1 MDVRMPDGT
10 IITNVPEDITQDELL
25 AKYQAYTPTPTPDD
39 DAANFQLASEKPLFG
54 EESQVTRSP
63 YEAFMGSLKGIA
75 ESTRQAGETPI
86 FGATEAFERS
96 QKRREEIKEKP
107 GFSLE
112 QIQGEF
118 ERGTIPGLVETA
130 KQIPSGFG
138 TYLGYAFPSLVAYA
152 GAPLVGLKST
162 LGRMFLSGSTSLLP
176 QFGEGMTRQAEVQL
190 ERGEPI
196 DIDVAKALYTSVG
209 QAALDVIPI
218 NKILGPLVTP
228 KKLKDAERIIK
239 SKPNKTLET
248 VTDGLITAELEAG
261 TEITQQLLE
270 RWQAGLPLFDE
281 EAIKEYKEVGA
292 LSLFAGPLGAYSGYK
307 NIQNAEGEVRRA
319 DDEEKRLAR
328 IKKINEQRDID
339 EFNKVQ
345 AMRDNLM
352 ERWQNRKD
360 PEEEDTFEQ
369 LKNMT
374 TESIDGVDISLP
386 VKSKLLQQLQK
397 YQADYDKAEAKEKE
411 RIAKQAIDELTDV
424 PKNILEGVELSNLRL
439 IDKKLIQDLG
449 VAPNS
454 AAARNIL
461 GLDPTNP
468 AHADKIKAILSTYL
482 ENLITSPTAN
492 AERAQKAETAITDYL
507 QKIGTQAIEDKALE
521 TGAGDED
528 VLVNPL
534 LKDLISSDTFLP
546 LPSDPDAKLQYL
558 RNIFVGNRNYYPVQS
573 VSFEEDVAAGDLARY
588 EKMYNDF
595 IRGKKKVADFKE
607 IQDGTITQPSAVVG
621 EGLGTD
627 IPVSGE
633 PLRDISA
640 TEPTELNRPGV
651 IGPPS
656 YVREFEGRIE
666 QQRASLKDIKK
677 QERAIKTEAKP
688 TEPTLKQ
695 FLSMPENRISDKDML
710 DIMNETKIPKG
721 NPGYFR
727 AFSKNPAAEDLM
739 TRIELGRL
747 DRYLPFDLQSNYK
760 DPVTGLGF
768 DSRAAY
774 DYIAE
779 AMSSDKEI
787 LHEQDQ
793 ESVGPARTQLE
804 EIQAQRKEIEGTIQQ
819 EEENLKI
826 ENANADLVEINRDRL
841 GIKPMESRQ
850 RAPQT
855 PEFKNWF
862 GKSKVTNIFGSPK
875 IVYHGSTKDFD
886 VFKSPYDLEPDSV
899 SERTMAWRTGQQ
911 GIYFSDN
918 PTTADAFAGG
928 SSGAKIIPTY
938 LKIEKPYYINKLK
951 TPYNRR
957 EKSLIRR
964 IQDKIEKIDGPYGS
978 AYISTDDV
986 KELKS
991 KGYDGII
998 ASGYKRGEKHYIVFD
1013 PTQIKSAIGNQG
1025 TFDPTDPRIQMSQA
1039 EAQITQETPASI
1051 IDAMRKVFGENVAKG
1066 IKSGLINIVPDVE
1079 SLPKPLQRQ
1088 LSPTVRAAFLGDKA
1102 YFIANR
1108 ITREAAPQMLLH
1120 EIGAHYG
1127 LERMLGKNYKNIVT
1141 NLINNKDKDKQI
1153 KEAFEQTAQFY
1164 PDLKVNSPDFIQ
1176 EVIANLGERAPKNTL
1191 FQRIIN
1197 LIRNFLTRLGY
1208 GWNTKNL
1215 SARDIAN
1222 MVQLSTIQSLKNEGR
1237 YKTGR
1242 HSSLALAS
1250 DENVEAPMFYSA
1262 LKRAVVNA
1270 KQDKMP
1276 PKEWASWLKG
1286 NAPKLG
1292 VKQAELDATG
1302 ILDILNGNLMPTF
1315 RTFEVAMEKNKII
1328 SEALASP
1335 SMSKADLLNIINNQ
1349 AIELGEKIYGAG
1361 AIEALD
1367 IPDKQAYI
1375 EGMVEE
1381 WRAEKENGLE
1391 ERLWE
1396 EAFDNY
1402 DPYYYTRSI
1411 TKEELG
1417 AESNRRDM
1425 AILEINQLAN
1435 IQLDAEAR
1443 AYGSEDLNNLRE
1455 EIIDQIN
1462 KEGEIFFVSTQDGIS
1477 YTADNGR
1484 IYLDENEAYEVVD
1497 EYDRP
1502 YLEEYHD
1509 SLVNEARREIDREEE
1524 SVREDAETFYND
1536 EYGDGQTKYKQYT
1549 LPGGDNYTELLI
1561 TNPNAIALV
1570 PGPEGERIAARF
1582 QSSHFDGSNIVAH
1595 VRMTGRTNPDTG
1607 KSVLFVEEIQSDWGQ
1622 KGRERGFKR
1631 ELTEDEKQQLEDL
1644 NKDKEQ
1650 LSERLRVLNSS
1661 INTYI
1666 KISSDADRA
1675 KEQAE
1680 LTSRVSAQ
1688 KLALILNKTLGLDII
1703 NDNMYGTFIDLL
1715 AFIGALKAN
1724 LKIID
1729 TLDSETIQS
1738 YLDFPEGYSYMYSEL
1753 RNLQELRSEP
1763 NRMPYNGI
1771 VYNYIRSFL
1780 TSYEEEAGKIEG
1792 FADKLN
1798 DIMSAFKTPE
1808 FKTWLDEFD
1817 KYYMKSTEAL
1827 SQAALLRRDAAP
1839 INFNYRE
1846 IAKKIINLEDKAS
1859 GIDSAPF
1866 VTDTKAWT
1874 ELAIKRIARWAV
1886 DNNYDDVAFINGLQS
1901 SRRYSLATA
1910 FDEIA
1915 ITRSEDGKTYTL
1927 AAKERDTDDF
1937 SNARTIEKNVPENE
1951 LAAYVGTELAEKAK
1965 KIDPGITDIFDTNLR
1980 GPNKSFDYFYDQIIP
1995 SIIKQVTK
2003 KIGGE
2008 PTKFNLSSIPEM
2020 QDDEIGAYIGMQTG
2034 FKITPEMKKNI
2045 AGGMPLF
2052 SKQPKVLESRQRPE
2066 ETRADGSPIKYYTD
2080 ERTRLEKG
2088 LQAIKESTPD
2098 SRKSTWKRFT
2108 DMLGVKIIGGR
2119 YTVERKA
2126 IDADMPEVTAKQ
2138 QGRIRGDLINLQA
2151 LNNVALTQA
2160 GLFKGRLKRN
2170 PSGMIIADESTGDT
2184 KVGVL
2189 DVTQAWNDLLATAT
2203 EELGSEAVA
2212 YDLLATGWYG
2222 PRYQEIKRY
2231 NETVGEDNK
2240 INIDEWT
2247 ESDQRS
2253 YEEAYRRYGEELK
2266 AIRDLRNVMRK
2277 DVLNF
2282 LVETGLY
2289 TREKAEDYL
2298 NKLEYVALYR
2308 IPEDALE
2315 QYENQ
2320 PFRRGAGLLGAGREY
2335 RLLGSDRAAADP
2347 LENFITNMSWLM
2359 QRGIKNNAVKA
2370 TADLLQELGQGEY
2383 MDRPMTPGEKK
2394 AFNYVLVNVNG
2405 KPKEFIVDDPS
2416 DMAAFAS
2423 SPVLTGL
2430 IWDIVNFPVRLLRR
2444 GITMMPQFVWNQAWE
2459 DPIRATL
2466 VSGNKA
2472 GFASNIKNTWT
2483 SILRNQFTAD
2493 LSPNAE
2499 LLNRYGIIGQKDI
2512 LDEIDIIN
2520 QYKGKDKE
2528 GFRKYLFFLERMSHG
2543 SDLGARESIF
2553 QNAVKELEA
2562 QGYDRQ
2568 TAEDYAALKSLQY
2581 LPYQQIGQ
2589 SRTLAYLRR
2598 MMPFINPP
2606 IQGMFR
2612 ELEAMRGRVGNMTK
2626 AEGKKAFLFRIAKY
2640 AAFTA
2645 TYTAFMSGDDDYENE
2660 TDYNKDNNFFI
2671 GGIRVAVP
2679 RELAPL
2685 KVAIERGTRA
2695 YVLNYDRADLESPE
2709 VAGAIIRKLW
2719 ELGAG
2724 FLPMPTVATPIIEN
2738 VTNFDL
2744 FTARPLVSPSLQ
2756 RREPKYQF
2764 NDNTSEVAK
2773 VIGNSLNVSP
2783 IKVDNFIRGYLGY
2796 MGATLGEFSN
2806 YMAND
2811 RPDKRPSDLLF
2822 IGNIIQNEYG
2832 TGPRQRFYKLYDKV
2846 NTATGTVNYLTS
2858 IGKKEELKD
2867 YVEKNRGYL
2876 GVAPYMNKINSKLS
2890 DLRLAKRQ
2898 ITASNMSGEEK
2909 RKRIDKIDASE
2920 IKMLNAAIDKL
2931 DRAAMSANK

>member
-218 NKILGPLVTP
+218 NRILGPLVTP

-507 QKIGTQAIEDKALE
+507 QKITQPTE
-521 TGAGDED
+521 T
-528 VLVNPL
+528 P
-534 LKDLISSDTFLP
+534 
-546 LPSDPDAKLQYL
+546 
-558 RNIFVGNRNYYPVQS
+558 
-573 VSFEEDVAAGDLARY
+573 
-588 EKMYNDF
+588 
-595 IRGKKKVADFKE
+595 KE

-656 YVREFEGRIE
+656 YVPEFEGRIE

-710 DIMNETKIPKG
+710 DIMRETKIPKG

-747 DRYLPFDLQSNYK
+747 DRYLPFDLQSNYI
-760 DPVTGLGF
+760 DPNTGLGF

-774 DYIAE
+774 DFIAE
-779 AMSSDKEI
+779 AMSSDSEI

-793 ESVGPARTQLE
+793 QSVGPARTQLE

-850 RAPQT
+850 RAPLLFEGKPIPRQLIDQYRKNQVAEERANVSMSGPNKAAETRTWQT
-855 PEFKNWF
+855 L
-862 GKSKVTNIFGSPK
+862 SRMYT
-875 IVYHGSTKDFD
+875 DFLG
-886 VFKSPYDLEPDSV
+886 V
-899 SERTMAWRTGQQ
+899 
-911 GIYFSDN
+911 
-918 PTTADAFAGG
+918 
-928 SSGAKIIPTY
+928 
-938 LKIEKPYYINKLK
+938 
-951 TPYNRR
+951 
-957 EKSLIRR
+957 
-964 IQDKIEKIDGPYGS
+964 
-978 AYISTDDV
+978 
-986 KELKS
+986 
-991 KGYDGII
+991 
-998 ASGYKRGEKHYIVFD
+998 
-1013 PTQIKSAIGNQG
+1013 
-1025 TFDPTDPRIQMSQA
+1025 DPRSNWTTSPRFYALQDLLIQNYKPQESRQG

-1153 KEAFEQTAQFY
+1153 KRAFEDTVQYY

-1262 LKRAVVNA
+1262 LKRAVINA

-1302 ILDILNGNLMPTF
+1302 ILDILNGNLMSTF
-1315 RTFEVAMEKNKII
+1315 PKDRYTEVAMEKDKII
-1328 SEALASP
+1328 NEALASP
-1335 SMSKADLLNIINNQ
+1335 SMTKADLLNIINNQ

-1381 WRAEKENGLE
+1381 WRAEKEYGLE

-1396 EAFDNY
+1396 GAYNTYE
-1402 DPYYYTRSI
+1402 PYHYTRSI

-1425 AILEINQLAN
+1425 AILEIDQLAN
-1435 IQLDAEAR
+1435 SQLDAEAR
-1443 AYGSEDLNNLRE
+1443 AYGPEDLNSLKEKITN
-1455 EIIDQIN
+1455 QIN
-1462 KEGEIFFVSTQDGIS
+1462 KEGEIFFITTPDGIDYS
-1477 YTADNGR
+1477 GDDGQ
-1484 IYLDENEAYEVVD
+1484 IYLNENEAYEVAD

-1509 SLVNEARREIDREEE
+1509 SLVDEARREIDREEE

-1561 TNPNAIALV
+1561 TNPNAITLV

-1644 NKDKEQ
+1644 NKKKEDISARQVKVETAINDNYDAKEKVMERLFEWGSSTRSVAKILDEIENTGIDFSKNLRLSQNTFIDMLNYIGAIPHNKKLAGLLGRNIPPNFYETRESIGFFNEAQQ
-1650 LSERLRVLNSS
+1650 LSLFEEPTERQQFEL
-1661 INTYI
+1661 
-1666 KISSDADRA
+1666 A
-1675 KEQAE
+1675 QA
-1680 LTSRVSAQ
+1680 
-1688 KLALILNKTLGLDII
+1688 KLALGEKFAGKHYERYYVSDAVKRFLELNKDTEQVFPLSMNAYINAILEVLQQPIAQEYFKKFDSYYSDMTPRANKEFTLR
-1703 NDNMYGTFIDLL
+1703 T
-1715 AFIGALKAN
+1715 
-1724 LKIID
+1724 
-1729 TLDSETIQS
+1729 
-1738 YLDFPEGYSYMYSEL
+1738 
-1753 RNLQELRSEP
+1753 
-1763 NRMPYNGI
+1763 
-1771 VYNYIRSFL
+1771 
-1780 TSYEEEAGKIEG
+1780 
-1792 FADKLN
+1792 KLN
-1798 DIMSAFKTPE
+1798 ELYKEYAEADNEAARIKNMS
-1808 FKTWLDEFD
+1808 
-1817 KYYMKSTEAL
+1817 
-1827 SQAALLRRDAAP
+1827 
-1839 INFNYRE
+1839 
-1846 IAKKIINLEDKAS
+1846 S
-1859 GIDSAPF
+1859 GIDTAPF
-1866 VTDTKAWT
+1866 VTDTKAWI

-1951 LAAYVGTELAEKAK
+1951 LAAYVGTELAEVAK
-1965 KIDPGITDIFDTNLR
+1965 KIDPGITDIFDTELR

-2008 PTKFNLSSIPEM
+2008 PTKFNLASKPEIYA
-2020 QDDEIGAYIGMQTG
+2020 DTIGDYIGMQTG

-2052 SKQPKVLESRQRPE
+2052 SKQPKILESRQRPE

-2126 IDADMPEVTAKQ
+2126 IDANMPEVTAKQ

-2370 TADLLQELGQGEY
+2370 TADLLQELGEGEY
-2383 MDRPMTPGEKK
+2383 MDRPMTPDEKK
-2394 AFNYVLVNVNG
+2394 TFNYVLINVNG
-2405 KPKEFIVDDPS
+2405 KPKEFIVDDPN

-2459 DPIRATL
+2459 DPIRATI

-2472 GFASNIKNTWT
+2472 GFASNMKNTWI

-2553 QNAVKELEA
+2553 QNALKELEA

-2626 AEGKKAFLFRIAKY
+2626 AEGKKAFLFRMAKY
-2640 AAFTA
+2640 ATFTA
-2645 TYTAFMSGDDDYENE
+2645 IYTAFMSGDDDYENE

-2920 IKMLNAAIDKL
+2920 IKMLNAVIDKL

>member
-218 NKILGPLVTP
+218 NRILGPLVTP
-228 KKLKDAERIIK
+228 KKLKDAEKIIK

-248 VTDGLITAELEAG
+248 ISEGLITAELEAG

-292 LSLFAGPLGAYSGYK
+292 LSLFAGPLGAYSGYTNVK
-307 NIQNAEGEVRRA
+307 NAEGLVK
-319 DDEEKRLAR
+319 DEEKRVAR

-345 AMRDNLM
+345 TMRDDLM

-507 QKIGTQAIEDKALE
+507 QKITQPTE
-521 TGAGDED
+521 T
-528 VLVNPL
+528 P
-534 LKDLISSDTFLP
+534 
-546 LPSDPDAKLQYL
+546 
-558 RNIFVGNRNYYPVQS
+558 
-573 VSFEEDVAAGDLARY
+573 
-588 EKMYNDF
+588 
-595 IRGKKKVADFKE
+595 KE
-607 IQDGTITQPSAVVG
+607 IQDGTLTQPGAVVG

-656 YVREFEGRIE
+656 YVPEFEGRIE

-695 FLSMPENRISDKDML
+695 FLSMPENRISANDML
-710 DIMNETKIPKG
+710 DIMRETKIPKG

-747 DRYLPFDLQSNYK
+747 DRYLPFDLQSNYI
-760 DPVTGLGF
+760 DPNTGLGF
-768 DSRAAY
+768 DSGAAY
-774 DYIAE
+774 DFIAE
-779 AMSSDKEI
+779 AMSSDSEI

-793 ESVGPARTQLE
+793 QSVGPARTQLE

-1088 LSPTVRAAFLGDKA
+1088 LSPTARAAFLGDKA

-1153 KEAFEQTAQFY
+1153 KRAFEDTVQYY

-1262 LKRAVVNA
+1262 LKRAVINA

-1302 ILDILNGNLMPTF
+1302 ILDILNGNLMSTF
-1315 RTFEVAMEKNKII
+1315 PKDRYTEVAMEKNKII

-1335 SMSKADLLNIINNQ
+1335 SMTKADLLNIINNQ

-1381 WRAEKENGLE
+1381 WRAEKEYGLE

-1396 EAFDNY
+1396 GAYNTYE
-1402 DPYYYTRSI
+1402 PYHYTRSI

-1425 AILEINQLAN
+1425 AILEI
-1435 IQLDAEAR
+1435 
-1443 AYGSEDLNNLRE
+1443 
-1455 EIIDQIN
+1455 
-1462 KEGEIFFVSTQDGIS
+1462 
-1477 YTADNGR
+1477 
-1484 IYLDENEAYEVVD
+1484 
-1497 EYDRP
+1497 
-1502 YLEEYHD
+1502 
-1509 SLVNEARREIDREEE
+1509 
-1524 SVREDAETFYND
+1524 
-1536 EYGDGQTKYKQYT
+1536 
-1549 LPGGDNYTELLI
+1549 
-1561 TNPNAIALV
+1561 
-1570 PGPEGERIAARF
+1570 
-1582 QSSHFDGSNIVAH
+1582 
-1595 VRMTGRTNPDTG
+1595 
-1607 KSVLFVEEIQSDWGQ
+1607 
-1622 KGRERGFKR
+1622 
-1631 ELTEDEKQQLEDL
+1631 
-1644 NKDKEQ
+1644 
-1650 LSERLRVLNSS
+1650 
-1661 INTYI
+1661 
-1666 KISSDADRA
+1666 
-1675 KEQAE
+1675 
-1680 LTSRVSAQ
+1680 
-1688 KLALILNKTLGLDII
+1688 
-1703 NDNMYGTFIDLL
+1703 DLL
-1715 AFIGALKAN
+1715 AKA
-1724 LKIID
+1724 
-1729 TLDSETIQS
+1729 Q
-1738 YLDFPEGYSYMYSEL
+1738 L
-1753 RNLQELRSEP
+1753 R
-1763 NRMPYNGI
+1763 
-1771 VYNYIRSFL
+1771 
-1780 TSYEEEAGKIEG
+1780 
-1792 FADKLN
+1792 
-1798 DIMSAFKTPE
+1798 
-1808 FKTWLDEFD
+1808 
-1817 KYYMKSTEAL
+1817 
-1827 SQAALLRRDAAP
+1827 
-1839 INFNYRE
+1839 
-1846 IAKKIINLEDKAS
+1846 
-1859 GIDSAPF
+1859 
-1866 VTDTKAWT
+1866 
-1874 ELAIKRIARWAV
+1874 
-1886 DNNYDDVAFINGLQS
+1886 
-1901 SRRYSLATA
+1901 
-1910 FDEIA
+1910 
-1915 ITRSEDGKTYTL
+1915 
-1927 AAKERDTDDF
+1927 
-1937 SNARTIEKNVPENE
+1937 
-1951 LAAYVGTELAEKAK
+1951 
-1965 KIDPGITDIFDTNLR
+1965 
-1980 GPNKSFDYFYDQIIP
+1980 
-1995 SIIKQVTK
+1995 
-2003 KIGGE
+2003 
-2008 PTKFNLSSIPEM
+2008 
-2020 QDDEIGAYIGMQTG
+2020 
-2034 FKITPEMKKNI
+2034 
-2045 AGGMPLF
+2045 
-2052 SKQPKVLESRQRPE
+2052 
-2066 ETRADGSPIKYYTD
+2066 
-2080 ERTRLEKG
+2080 
-2088 LQAIKESTPD
+2088 
-2098 SRKSTWKRFT
+2098 
-2108 DMLGVKIIGGR
+2108 
-2119 YTVERKA
+2119 
-2126 IDADMPEVTAKQ
+2126 
-2138 QGRIRGDLINLQA
+2138 
-2151 LNNVALTQA
+2151 
-2160 GLFKGRLKRN
+2160 
-2170 PSGMIIADESTGDT
+2170 
-2184 KVGVL
+2184 
-2189 DVTQAWNDLLATAT
+2189 
-2203 EELGSEAVA
+2203 
-2212 YDLLATGWYG
+2212 
-2222 PRYQEIKRY
+2222 
-2231 NETVGEDNK
+2231 
-2240 INIDEWT
+2240 
-2247 ESDQRS
+2247 
-2253 YEEAYRRYGEELK
+2253 
-2266 AIRDLRNVMRK
+2266 
-2277 DVLNF
+2277 
-2282 LVETGLY
+2282 
-2289 TREKAEDYL
+2289 
-2298 NKLEYVALYR
+2298 
-2308 IPEDALE
+2308 
-2315 QYENQ
+2315 
-2320 PFRRGAGLLGAGREY
+2320 
-2335 RLLGSDRAAADP
+2335 
-2347 LENFITNMSWLM
+2347 
-2359 QRGIKNNAVKA
+2359 
-2370 TADLLQELGQGEY
+2370 
-2383 MDRPMTPGEKK
+2383 
-2394 AFNYVLVNVNG
+2394 
-2405 KPKEFIVDDPS
+2405 
-2416 DMAAFAS
+2416 
-2423 SPVLTGL
+2423 
-2430 IWDIVNFPVRLLRR
+2430 
-2444 GITMMPQFVWNQAWE
+2444 
-2459 DPIRATL
+2459 
-2466 VSGNKA
+2466 
-2472 GFASNIKNTWT
+2472 
-2483 SILRNQFTAD
+2483 
-2493 LSPNAE
+2493 
-2499 LLNRYGIIGQKDI
+2499 
-2512 LDEIDIIN
+2512 
-2520 QYKGKDKE
+2520 
-2528 GFRKYLFFLERMSHG
+2528 
-2543 SDLGARESIF
+2543 
-2553 QNAVKELEA
+2553 
-2562 QGYDRQ
+2562 
-2568 TAEDYAALKSLQY
+2568 
-2581 LPYQQIGQ
+2581 
-2589 SRTLAYLRR
+2589 
-2598 MMPFINPP
+2598 
-2606 IQGMFR
+2606 
-2612 ELEAMRGRVGNMTK
+2612 
-2626 AEGKKAFLFRIAKY
+2626 
-2640 AAFTA
+2640 
-2645 TYTAFMSGDDDYENE
+2645 
-2660 TDYNKDNNFFI
+2660 
-2671 GGIRVAVP
+2671 
-2679 RELAPL
+2679 
-2685 KVAIERGTRA
+2685 
-2695 YVLNYDRADLESPE
+2695 
-2709 VAGAIIRKLW
+2709 
-2719 ELGAG
+2719 
-2724 FLPMPTVATPIIEN
+2724 
-2738 VTNFDL
+2738 
-2744 FTARPLVSPSLQ
+2744 
-2756 RREPKYQF
+2756 
-2764 NDNTSEVAK
+2764 
-2773 VIGNSLNVSP
+2773 
-2783 IKVDNFIRGYLGY
+2783 
-2796 MGATLGEFSN
+2796 
-2806 YMAND
+2806 
-2811 RPDKRPSDLLF
+2811 
-2822 IGNIIQNEYG
+2822 
-2832 TGPRQRFYKLYDKV
+2832 
-2846 NTATGTVNYLTS
+2846 
-2858 IGKKEELKD
+2858 
-2867 YVEKNRGYL
+2867 
-2876 GVAPYMNKINSKLS
+2876 
-2890 DLRLAKRQ
+2890 
-2898 ITASNMSGEEK
+2898 
-2909 RKRIDKIDASE
+2909 
-2920 IKMLNAAIDKL
+2920 
-2931 DRAAMSANK
+2931 

>member
-96 QKRREEIKEKP
+96 QKRREEIKEKS

-1965 KIDPGITDIFDTNLR
+1965 KIDPG
-1980 GPNKSFDYFYDQIIP
+1980 
-1995 SIIKQVTK
+1995 
-2003 KIGGE
+2003 
-2008 PTKFNLSSIPEM
+2008 
-2020 QDDEIGAYIGMQTG
+2020 
-2034 FKITPEMKKNI
+2034 
-2045 AGGMPLF
+2045 
-2052 SKQPKVLESRQRPE
+2052 
-2066 ETRADGSPIKYYTD
+2066 
-2080 ERTRLEKG
+2080 
-2088 LQAIKESTPD
+2088 
-2098 SRKSTWKRFT
+2098 
-2108 DMLGVKIIGGR
+2108 
-2119 YTVERKA
+2119 
-2126 IDADMPEVTAKQ
+2126 
-2138 QGRIRGDLINLQA
+2138 
-2151 LNNVALTQA
+2151 NN
-2160 GLFKGRLKRN
+2160 
-2170 PSGMIIADESTGDT
+2170 
-2184 KVGVL
+2184 
-2189 DVTQAWNDLLATAT
+2189 
-2203 EELGSEAVA
+2203 
-2212 YDLLATGWYG
+2212 
-2222 PRYQEIKRY
+2222 
-2231 NETVGEDNK
+2231 
-2240 INIDEWT
+2240 
-2247 ESDQRS
+2247 
-2253 YEEAYRRYGEELK
+2253 
-2266 AIRDLRNVMRK
+2266 
-2277 DVLNF
+2277 
-2282 LVETGLY
+2282 
-2289 TREKAEDYL
+2289 
-2298 NKLEYVALYR
+2298 
-2308 IPEDALE
+2308 
-2315 QYENQ
+2315 
-2320 PFRRGAGLLGAGREY
+2320 
-2335 RLLGSDRAAADP
+2335 
-2347 LENFITNMSWLM
+2347 
-2359 QRGIKNNAVKA
+2359 
-2370 TADLLQELGQGEY
+2370 
-2383 MDRPMTPGEKK
+2383 
-2394 AFNYVLVNVNG
+2394 
-2405 KPKEFIVDDPS
+2405 
-2416 DMAAFAS
+2416 
-2423 SPVLTGL
+2423 
-2430 IWDIVNFPVRLLRR
+2430 
-2444 GITMMPQFVWNQAWE
+2444 
-2459 DPIRATL
+2459 
-2466 VSGNKA
+2466 
-2472 GFASNIKNTWT
+2472 
-2483 SILRNQFTAD
+2483 
-2493 LSPNAE
+2493 
-2499 LLNRYGIIGQKDI
+2499 
-2512 LDEIDIIN
+2512 
-2520 QYKGKDKE
+2520 
-2528 GFRKYLFFLERMSHG
+2528 
-2543 SDLGARESIF
+2543 
-2553 QNAVKELEA
+2553 
-2562 QGYDRQ
+2562 
-2568 TAEDYAALKSLQY
+2568 
-2581 LPYQQIGQ
+2581 
-2589 SRTLAYLRR
+2589 
-2598 MMPFINPP
+2598 
-2606 IQGMFR
+2606 
-2612 ELEAMRGRVGNMTK
+2612 
-2626 AEGKKAFLFRIAKY
+2626 
-2640 AAFTA
+2640 
-2645 TYTAFMSGDDDYENE
+2645 
-2660 TDYNKDNNFFI
+2660 
-2671 GGIRVAVP
+2671 
-2679 RELAPL
+2679 
-2685 KVAIERGTRA
+2685 
-2695 YVLNYDRADLESPE
+2695 
-2709 VAGAIIRKLW
+2709 
-2719 ELGAG
+2719 
-2724 FLPMPTVATPIIEN
+2724 
-2738 VTNFDL
+2738 
-2744 FTARPLVSPSLQ
+2744 
-2756 RREPKYQF
+2756 
-2764 NDNTSEVAK
+2764 
-2773 VIGNSLNVSP
+2773 
-2783 IKVDNFIRGYLGY
+2783 
-2796 MGATLGEFSN
+2796 
-2806 YMAND
+2806 
-2811 RPDKRPSDLLF
+2811 
-2822 IGNIIQNEYG
+2822 
-2832 TGPRQRFYKLYDKV
+2832 
-2846 NTATGTVNYLTS
+2846 
-2858 IGKKEELKD
+2858 
-2867 YVEKNRGYL
+2867 
-2876 GVAPYMNKINSKLS
+2876 
-2890 DLRLAKRQ
+2890 
-2898 ITASNMSGEEK
+2898 
-2909 RKRIDKIDASE
+2909 
-2920 IKMLNAAIDKL
+2920 
-2931 DRAAMSANK
+2931 

>member
-218 NKILGPLVTP
+218 NRILGPLVTP
-228 KKLKDAERIIK
+228 KKLKDAEKIIK

-248 VTDGLITAELEAG
+248 ISDGLITAELEAG

-292 LSLFAGPLGAYSGYK
+292 LSLFAGPLGAYSGYTNVK
-307 NIQNAEGEVRRA
+307 NAEGLVK
-319 DDEEKRLAR
+319 DEEKRVAR

-345 AMRDNLM
+345 TMRDDLM

-468 AHADKIKAILSTYL
+468 AHAEKIKAILSTYL

-507 QKIGTQAIEDKALE
+507 QKITQPTE
-521 TGAGDED
+521 T
-528 VLVNPL
+528 P
-534 LKDLISSDTFLP
+534 
-546 LPSDPDAKLQYL
+546 
-558 RNIFVGNRNYYPVQS
+558 
-573 VSFEEDVAAGDLARY
+573 
-588 EKMYNDF
+588 
-595 IRGKKKVADFKE
+595 KE
-607 IQDGTITQPSAVVG
+607 IQDGTLTQPGAVVG

-627 IPVSGE
+627 ISVSGE

-656 YVREFEGRIE
+656 YVPEFEGRIE

-695 FLSMPENRISDKDML
+695 FLSMPENRISANDML
-710 DIMNETKIPKG
+710 DIMRETKIPKG

-727 AFSKNPAAEDLM
+727 AFSKKPTAEDLM

-747 DRYLPFDLQSNYK
+747 DRYLPFDLQSNYI
-760 DPVTGLGF
+760 DPNTGLGF
-768 DSRAAY
+768 DSGAAY
-774 DYIAE
+774 DFIAE
-779 AMSSDKEI
+779 AMSSDSEI

-793 ESVGPARTQLE
+793 QSVGPARTQLE

-850 RAPQT
+850 RAPLLFEGKPIPRQLIDQYRKNQVAEERANVSMSGPNKAAETRTWQT
-855 PEFKNWF
+855 L
-862 GKSKVTNIFGSPK
+862 SRMYT
-875 IVYHGSTKDFD
+875 DFLG
-886 VFKSPYDLEPDSV
+886 V
-899 SERTMAWRTGQQ
+899 
-911 GIYFSDN
+911 
-918 PTTADAFAGG
+918 
-928 SSGAKIIPTY
+928 
-938 LKIEKPYYINKLK
+938 
-951 TPYNRR
+951 
-957 EKSLIRR
+957 
-964 IQDKIEKIDGPYGS
+964 
-978 AYISTDDV
+978 
-986 KELKS
+986 
-991 KGYDGII
+991 
-998 ASGYKRGEKHYIVFD
+998 
-1013 PTQIKSAIGNQG
+1013 
-1025 TFDPTDPRIQMSQA
+1025 DPRSNWTTSPRFYALQDLLIQNYKPQESRQG

-1066 IKSGLINIVPDVE
+1066 IKSGLINIVPNVE

-1153 KEAFEQTAQFY
+1153 KRAFEDTVQYY

-1176 EVIANLGERAPKNTL
+1176 EVIANLGERTPKNTL

-1262 LKRAVVNA
+1262 LKRAVINA

-1302 ILDILNGNLMPTF
+1302 ILDILNGNLMSTF
-1315 RTFEVAMEKNKII
+1315 PKDRYTEVAMEKDKII
-1328 SEALASP
+1328 NEALASP
-1335 SMSKADLLNIINNQ
+1335 SMTKADLLNIINNQ

-1381 WRAEKENGLE
+1381 WRAEKEYGLE

-1396 EAFDNY
+1396 GAYNTYE
-1402 DPYYYTRSI
+1402 PYHYTRSI

-1425 AILEINQLAN
+1425 AILEIDLLAKAQLRSTY
-1435 IQLDAEAR
+1435 EP
-1443 AYGSEDLNNLRE
+1443 EDLNSLKEKITN
-1455 EIIDQIN
+1455 QIN
-1462 KEGEIFFVSTQDGIS
+1462 KEGEIFFITTPDGIDYS
-1477 YTADNGR
+1477 GDDGQ
-1484 IYLDENEAYEVVD
+1484 IYLNENEAYEVAD

-1509 SLVNEARREIDREEE
+1509 SLVDEARREIDREEE

-1561 TNPNAIALV
+1561 TNPNAITLV

-1622 KGRERGFKR
+1622 RGRQQGFKR
-1631 ELTEDEKQQLEDL
+1631 ELTKEEKQKLEDL
-1644 NKDKEQ
+1644 KKKKEDISARQVKVETAINDNYDAKEKVMERLFEWGSSTRSVAKILDEIENTGIDFSKNLRLSQNTFIDMLNYIGAIPHNKKLAGLLGRNIPPNFYETRESIGFFNEAQQ
-1650 LSERLRVLNSS
+1650 LSLFEEPTERQQFEL
-1661 INTYI
+1661 
-1666 KISSDADRA
+1666 A
-1675 KEQAE
+1675 QA
-1680 LTSRVSAQ
+1680 
-1688 KLALILNKTLGLDII
+1688 KLALGEKFAGKHYERYYVSDAVKRFLELNKDTEQVFPLSMNAYINAILEVLQQPIAQEYFKKFDSYYSDMTPRANKEFTLR
-1703 NDNMYGTFIDLL
+1703 T
-1715 AFIGALKAN
+1715 
-1724 LKIID
+1724 
-1729 TLDSETIQS
+1729 
-1738 YLDFPEGYSYMYSEL
+1738 
-1753 RNLQELRSEP
+1753 
-1763 NRMPYNGI
+1763 
-1771 VYNYIRSFL
+1771 
-1780 TSYEEEAGKIEG
+1780 
-1792 FADKLN
+1792 KLN
-1798 DIMSAFKTPE
+1798 ELYKEYAEADNEAARIKNMS
-1808 FKTWLDEFD
+1808 
-1817 KYYMKSTEAL
+1817 
-1827 SQAALLRRDAAP
+1827 
-1839 INFNYRE
+1839 
-1846 IAKKIINLEDKAS
+1846 S
-1859 GIDSAPF
+1859 GIDTAPF
-1866 VTDTKAWT
+1866 VTDTKAWI

-1951 LAAYVGTELAEKAK
+1951 LAAYVGTELAEVAK
-1965 KIDPGITDIFDTNLR
+1965 KIDPGITDIFDTELR

-2008 PTKFNLSSIPEM
+2008 PTKFNLASKPEIYA
-2020 QDDEIGAYIGMQTG
+2020 DTIGDYIGMQTG

-2052 SKQPKVLESRQRPE
+2052 SKQPKILESRQRPE

-2080 ERTRLEKG
+2080 EKTRLEKG
-2088 LQAIKESTPD
+2088 LQAIKDSTPD

-2126 IDADMPEVTAKQ
+2126 IDADMPEVTARQ

-2212 YDLLATGWYG
+2212 YDLLTTGWYG

-2247 ESDQRS
+2247 ESDQS
-2253 YEEAYRRYGEELK
+2253 TYEEAYRRYGNELR

-2277 DVLNF
+2277 DVLDF

-2394 AFNYVLVNVNG
+2394 AFNYILVNVNG

-2858 IGKKEELKD
+2858 IGQKEELKD

-2876 GVAPYMNKINSKLS
+2876 GVAPYMNKINSQLS
-2890 DLRLAKRQ
+2890 DLRLARRQ

-2920 IKMLNAAIDKL
+2920 IKLLNAVIDKL

>member
-54 EESQVTRSP
+54 EESQVTRNP
-63 YEAFMGSLKGIA
+63 YEAFMGSTKGMF
-75 ESTRQAGETPI
+75 ESARQAGETPI

-96 QKRREEIKEKP
+96 QKRREDITEKP

-152 GAPLVGLKST
+152 GAPLLGLKST
-162 LGRMFLSGSTSLLP
+162 LGRMFLSGSTSLIP

-239 SKPNKTLET
+239 SKPNKTLEAISE
-248 VTDGLITAELEAG
+248 GLITAELEAG

-292 LSLFAGPLGAYSGYK
+292 LSLFAGPLGAYSGYTNVK
-307 NIQNAEGEVRRA
+307 NAEGLVK
-319 DDEEKRLAR
+319 DEEKRVAR

-345 AMRDNLM
+345 AMRDDLM

-439 IDKKLIQDLG
+439 IDKKLIRDLG

-507 QKIGTQAIEDKALE
+507 QKITQGKKE
-521 TGAGDED
+521 
-528 VLVNPL
+528 LVTPV

-546 LPSDPDAKLQYL
+546 LPSDPDAKVQYL
-558 RNIFVGNRNYYPVQS
+558 RNVFAGNPSLFPIQS
-573 VSFEEDVAAGDLARY
+573 VSFEEDVAAGDIAQY
-588 EKMYNDF
+588 EEIYNNTLQ
-595 IRGKKKVADFKE
+595 GKKKSAKFKE
-607 IQDGTITQPSAVVG
+607 IQDGTLTQPSAVVG

-627 IPVSGE
+627 IPVSRE
-633 PLRDISA
+633 PLRDVSA

-695 FLSMPENRISDKDML
+695 FLSMPENRISANDML
-710 DIMNETKIPKG
+710 DIMGETKIPKG

-727 AFSKNPAAEDLM
+727 AFSKKPTAEDLM
-739 TRIELGRL
+739 TRIELGKL
-747 DRYLPFDLQSNYK
+747 DKYLPFDLQSNYI
-760 DPVTGLGF
+760 DPNTGLGF

-779 AMSSDKEI
+779 AMRSDSEI
-787 LHEQDQ
+787 LQEQDQ
-793 ESVGPARTQLE
+793 QSVGPARTQLE

-850 RAPQT
+850 AVEIPT
-855 PEFKNWF
+855 
-862 GKSKVTNIFGSPK
+862 V
-875 IVYHGSTKDFD
+875 VYHGTDAKFDAFKDS
-886 VFKSPYDLEPDSV
+886 KN
-899 SERTMAWRTGQQ
+899 
-911 GIYFSDN
+911 GIYFTDN
-918 PTTADAFAGG
+918 PNQASKFGKNIKKATLNLKNPYVIKSFKFDSGLGEKFELWKNKIKKMLG
-928 SSGAKIIPTY
+928 S
-938 LKIEKPYYINKLK
+938 
-951 TPYNRR
+951 R
-957 EKSLIRR
+957 
-964 IQDKIEKIDGPYGS
+964 DYGR
-978 AYISTDDV
+978 T
-986 KELKS
+986 LKS
-991 KGYDGII
+991 NAWSVEPETIQRLKAKGYDGIMI
-998 ASGYKRGEKHYIVFD
+998 PSSVSSSGDNRYIVFD
-1013 PTQIKSAIGNQG
+1013 SNQIKPTAGNKQG
-1025 TFDPTDPRIQMSQA
+1025 AFNEKNINTQA

-1051 IDAMRKVFGENVAKG
+1051 IDAMKKVFGENVAKG

-1088 LSPTVRAAFLGDKA
+1088 LSPTARAAFLGDKA

-1153 KEAFEQTAQFY
+1153 KRAFEDTVQYY

-1222 MVQLSTIQSLKNEGR
+1222 MVQLSTIQSLKGEGR

-1315 RTFEVAMEKNKII
+1315 PSTKGISTEVAMEKDKII

-1335 SMSKADLLNIINNQ
+1335 SMTKADLVNIINNQ

-1367 IPDKQAYI
+1367 IPDKEAYI

-1396 EAFDNY
+1396 EAYNNY
-1402 DPYYYTRSI
+1402 DPYFYVRYI
-1411 TKEELG
+1411 TKEQLELG
-1417 AESNRRDM
+1417 GQIVPSIITELAT
-1425 AILEINQLAN
+1425 AQLATKA
-1435 IQLDAEAR
+1435 I
-1443 AYGSEDLNNLRE
+1443 AYTTEDLNNLRE
-1455 EIIDQIN
+1455 EITDLLNKKGQI
-1462 KEGEIFFVSTQDGIS
+1462 FYVSSQDGINS
-1477 YTADNGR
+1477 TFDEGR
-1484 IYLDENEAYEVVD
+1484 IYLNEDEAYEVVD

-1561 TNPNAIALV
+1561 TNPNAMTLV
-1570 PGPEGERIAARF
+1570 PGLEGERIAARF
-1582 QSSHFDGSNIVAH
+1582 QSNHFDASNIVAH
-1595 VRMTGRTNPDTG
+1595 IRMTGRTNPDTG
-1607 KSVLFVEEIQSDWGQ
+1607 KNVLFVEEIQSDWGQ

-1631 ELTEDEKQQLEDL
+1631 ELTEDEKQQLKDL
-1644 NKDKEQ
+1644 NKKKEDISARQ
-1650 LSERLRVLNSS
+1650 VKVETAINDNYKAKEKVIQDFFEWSSSSQAVSKILDEIEKNTGINFLNLGSGTNTALSQDLFINMLNSIGAIPENKKLAGLLRQETPPNFYETRGS
-1661 INTYI
+1661 IGFFNEAQEINLFKRPTELQQLEL
-1666 KISSDADRA
+1666 A
-1675 KEQAE
+1675 QA
-1680 LTSRVSAQ
+1680 
-1688 KLALILNKTLGLDII
+1688 KLALGEKFAGKQYERYYVSDTVKRFLELNKDTEQVFPLSIFAYVDAIQEVLQQPVAQEYFKK
-1703 NDNMYGTFIDLL
+1703 YG
-1715 AFIGALKAN
+1715 
-1724 LKIID
+1724 
-1729 TLDSETIQS
+1729 S
-1738 YLDFPEGYSYMYSEL
+1738 YYSDMT
-1753 RNLQELRSEP
+1753 P
-1763 NRMPYNGI
+1763 H
-1771 VYNYIRSFL
+1771 
-1780 TSYEEEAGKIEG
+1780 
-1792 FADKLN
+1792 ADKEFTLRTKLN
-1798 DIMSAFKTPE
+1798 ELYKEYAEADNESARIKNISSGVDP
-1808 FKTWLDEFD
+1808 
-1817 KYYMKSTEAL
+1817 
-1827 SQAALLRRDAAP
+1827 AA
-1839 INFNYRE
+1839 
-1846 IAKKIINLEDKAS
+1846 
-1859 GIDSAPF
+1859 F

-1951 LAAYVGTELAEKAK
+1951 LAAYVGTELAEAAK
-1965 KIDPGITDIFDTNLR
+1965 KIDPGITDIFDTDLQ
-1980 GPNKSFDYFYDQIIP
+1980 GPSKSFDYFYDQIIP

-2008 PTKFNLSSIPEM
+2008 PTKFNLASKPEIYA
-2020 QDDEIGAYIGMQTG
+2020 DTIGDYIGMQTG

-2126 IDADMPEVTAKQ
+2126 IDADMPEVTARQ

-2212 YDLLATGWYG
+2212 YDLLTTGWYG

-2247 ESDQRS
+2247 ESDQRT
-2253 YEEAYRRYGEELK
+2253 YEEAYRRYGNELR

-2277 DVLNF
+2277 DVLDF

-2394 AFNYVLVNVNG
+2394 AFNYILVNVNG

-2483 SILRNQFTAD
+2483 SIVRNQFTAD

-2512 LDEIDIIN
+2512 LDEVDIIN

-2589 SRTLAYLRR
+2589 SRTMAYLRR

-2612 ELEAMRGRVGNMTK
+2612 EIEAMRGRVGNMTK
-2626 AEGKKAFLFRIAKY
+2626 AEGKKAFLFRLAKY

-2645 TYTAFMSGDDDYENE
+2645 LYTSFMSGDDDYENE

-2671 GGIRVAVP
+2671 GGMRVAVP

-2724 FLPMPTVATPIIEN
+2724 FLPMPTIATPIIEN

-2773 VIGNSLNVSP
+2773 VIGNALNVSP

-2796 MGATLGEFSN
+2796 LGATLGEFSN
-2806 YMAND
+2806 YMVND
-2811 RPDKRPSDLLF
+2811 RPDKRPSDLMF
-2822 IGNIIQNEYG
+2822 IGNVIQNEYG

-2858 IGKKEELKD
+2858 IGQKEELKD

-2876 GVAPYMNKINSKLS
+2876 GVAPYMNKINSQLS
-2890 DLRLAKRQ
+2890 DLRLARRQ

-2920 IKMLNAAIDKL
+2920 IKMLNAVIDKL

>member
-507 QKIGTQAIEDKALE
+507 QKITQPTE
-521 TGAGDED
+521 T
-528 VLVNPL
+528 P
-534 LKDLISSDTFLP
+534 
-546 LPSDPDAKLQYL
+546 
-558 RNIFVGNRNYYPVQS
+558 
-573 VSFEEDVAAGDLARY
+573 
-588 EKMYNDF
+588 
-595 IRGKKKVADFKE
+595 KE
-607 IQDGTITQPSAVVG
+607 IQDGTLTQPGAVVG

-779 AMSSDKEI
+779 AMRSDSEI
-787 LHEQDQ
+787 LQEQDQ
-793 ESVGPARTQLE
+793 QSVGPARTQLE
-804 EIQAQRKEIEGTIQQ
+804 EIQAQRKEIEGAIQQ

-1088 LSPTVRAAFLGDKA
+1088 LSPTARAAFLGDKA

-1153 KEAFEQTAQFY
+1153 KRAFEDTVQYY

-1335 SMSKADLLNIINNQ
+1335 SMTKADLVNIINNQ

-1396 EAFDNY
+1396 EVYENY
-1402 DPYYYTRSI
+1402 DPYYYVRSI

-1477 YTADNGR
+1477 YTADNGQ

-1509 SLVNEARREIDREEE
+1509 SLVDEARREIDREEE
-1524 SVREDAETFYND
+1524 SVREDAETLYND

-1561 TNPNAIALV
+1561 TNPNAITLV
-1570 PGPEGERIAARF
+1570 PGPEGERIVASF
-1582 QSSHFDGSNIVAH
+1582 QSSHFDASNIVAH

-1622 KGRERGFKR
+1622 RGRERGFKR
-1631 ELTEDEKQQLEDL
+1631 ELTKEEKQKLEDL
-1644 NKDKEQ
+1644 KKKKEDISARQVKVETAINNNYDAKEKVMERLFEWSSSTRSVAKILDEIENTGINFSSLGRADRTLSQDLFIDMLNNIGAIPENKKLAGLLRQKTPPNFYETKGSIGFFNEAQQIDLFKRPSEEQESNLRYETRFVGDKYERYYIRDAVRRFLKLNENAEVIFPLSLTAYVDAILEVLQQSVAQEYFKKFNSYYSDMTPLADKEF
-1650 LSERLRVLNSS
+1650 NSR
-1661 INTYI
+1661 T
-1666 KISSDADRA
+1666 
-1675 KEQAE
+1675 
-1680 LTSRVSAQ
+1680 
-1688 KLALILNKTLGLDII
+1688 
-1703 NDNMYGTFIDLL
+1703 
-1715 AFIGALKAN
+1715 
-1724 LKIID
+1724 
-1729 TLDSETIQS
+1729 
-1738 YLDFPEGYSYMYSEL
+1738 
-1753 RNLQELRSEP
+1753 
-1763 NRMPYNGI
+1763 
-1771 VYNYIRSFL
+1771 
-1780 TSYEEEAGKIEG
+1780 
-1792 FADKLN
+1792 KLN
-1798 DIMSAFKTPE
+1798 ELYKEYGEVDNESARIKNIF
-1808 FKTWLDEFD
+1808 
-1817 KYYMKSTEAL
+1817 
-1827 SQAALLRRDAAP
+1827 
-1839 INFNYRE
+1839 
-1846 IAKKIINLEDKAS
+1846 S
-1859 GIDSAPF
+1859 GVDPAPF

-2126 IDADMPEVTAKQ
+2126 IDANMPEVTAKQ

-2370 TADLLQELGQGEY
+2370 TADLLQELGEGEY
-2383 MDRPMTPGEKK
+2383 MDRPMTPDEKK
-2394 AFNYVLVNVNG
+2394 TFNYVLINVNG
-2405 KPKEFIVDDPS
+2405 KPKEFIVDDPN

-2459 DPIRATL
+2459 DPIRATI

-2472 GFASNIKNTWT
+2472 GFASNMKNTWI

-2553 QNAVKELEA
+2553 QNALKELEA

-2626 AEGKKAFLFRIAKY
+2626 AEGKKAFLFRMAKY
-2640 AAFTA
+2640 ATFTA
-2645 TYTAFMSGDDDYENE
+2645 IYTAFMSGDDDYENE

>member
-218 NKILGPLVTP
+218 NRILGPLVTP
-228 KKLKDAERIIK
+228 KKLKDAEKIIK

-248 VTDGLITAELEAG
+248 ISDGLITAELEAG

-292 LSLFAGPLGAYSGYK
+292 LSLFAGPLGAYSGYTNVK
-307 NIQNAEGEVRRA
+307 NAEGLVK
-319 DDEEKRLAR
+319 DEEKRVAR

-345 AMRDNLM
+345 TMRDDLM

-468 AHADKIKAILSTYL
+468 AHAEKIKAILSTYL

-656 YVREFEGRIE
+656 YVPEFEGRIE

-695 FLSMPENRISDKDML
+695 FLSMPENRISANDML
-710 DIMNETKIPKG
+710 DIMRETKIPKG

-727 AFSKNPAAEDLM
+727 AFSKKPTAEDLM

-747 DRYLPFDLQSNYK
+747 DRYLPFDLQSNYI
-760 DPVTGLGF
+760 DPNTGLGF
-768 DSRAAY
+768 DSGAAY
-774 DYIAE
+774 DFIAE
-779 AMSSDKEI
+779 AMSSDSEI

-793 ESVGPARTQLE
+793 QSVGPARTQLE

-850 RAPQT
+850 RAPLLFEGKPIPRQLIDQYRKNQVAEERANVSMSGPNKAAETRTWQT
-855 PEFKNWF
+855 L
-862 GKSKVTNIFGSPK
+862 SRMYT
-875 IVYHGSTKDFD
+875 DFLG
-886 VFKSPYDLEPDSV
+886 V
-899 SERTMAWRTGQQ
+899 
-911 GIYFSDN
+911 
-918 PTTADAFAGG
+918 
-928 SSGAKIIPTY
+928 
-938 LKIEKPYYINKLK
+938 
-951 TPYNRR
+951 
-957 EKSLIRR
+957 
-964 IQDKIEKIDGPYGS
+964 
-978 AYISTDDV
+978 
-986 KELKS
+986 
-991 KGYDGII
+991 
-998 ASGYKRGEKHYIVFD
+998 
-1013 PTQIKSAIGNQG
+1013 
-1025 TFDPTDPRIQMSQA
+1025 DPRSNWTTSPRFYALQDLLIQNYKPQESRQG

-1088 LSPTVRAAFLGDKA
+1088 LSPTARAAFLGDKA

-1153 KEAFEQTAQFY
+1153 KRAFEDTVQYY

-1262 LKRAVVNA
+1262 LKRAVINA

-1302 ILDILNGNLMPTF
+1302 ILDILNGNLMSTF
-1315 RTFEVAMEKNKII
+1315 PKDRYTEVAMEKDKII
-1328 SEALASP
+1328 NEALASP
-1335 SMSKADLLNIINNQ
+1335 SMTKADLLNIINNQ

-1381 WRAEKENGLE
+1381 WRAEKEYGLE

-1396 EAFDNY
+1396 GAYNTYE
-1402 DPYYYTRSI
+1402 PYHYTRSI

-1425 AILEINQLAN
+1425 AILEIDLLAKAQLRSTY
-1435 IQLDAEAR
+1435 EP
-1443 AYGSEDLNNLRE
+1443 EDLNSLKEKITN
-1455 EIIDQIN
+1455 QIN
-1462 KEGEIFFVSTQDGIS
+1462 KEGEIFFITTPDGIDYS
-1477 YTADNGR
+1477 GDDGQ
-1484 IYLDENEAYEVVD
+1484 IYLNENEAYEVAD

-1509 SLVNEARREIDREEE
+1509 SLVDEARREIDREEE

-1561 TNPNAIALV
+1561 TNPNAITLV

-1631 ELTEDEKQQLEDL
+1631 ELTEDEKQQLKDL
-1644 NKDKEQ
+1644 NKKKEDISARQVKVETAINDNYDAKEKVMERLFEWGSSTRSVAKILDEIENTGIDFSKNLRLSQNTFIDMLNYIGAIPHNKKLAGLLGRNIPPNFYETRESIGFFNEAQQ
-1650 LSERLRVLNSS
+1650 LSLFEEPTERQQFEL
-1661 INTYI
+1661 
-1666 KISSDADRA
+1666 A
-1675 KEQAE
+1675 QA
-1680 LTSRVSAQ
+1680 
-1688 KLALILNKTLGLDII
+1688 KLALGEKFAGKHYERYYVSDAVKRFLELNKDTEQVFPLSMNAYINAILEVLQQPIAQEYFKKFDSYYSDMTPRANKEFTLR
-1703 NDNMYGTFIDLL
+1703 T
-1715 AFIGALKAN
+1715 
-1724 LKIID
+1724 
-1729 TLDSETIQS
+1729 
-1738 YLDFPEGYSYMYSEL
+1738 
-1753 RNLQELRSEP
+1753 
-1763 NRMPYNGI
+1763 
-1771 VYNYIRSFL
+1771 
-1780 TSYEEEAGKIEG
+1780 
-1792 FADKLN
+1792 KLN
-1798 DIMSAFKTPE
+1798 ELYKEYAEADNEAARIKNMS
-1808 FKTWLDEFD
+1808 
-1817 KYYMKSTEAL
+1817 
-1827 SQAALLRRDAAP
+1827 
-1839 INFNYRE
+1839 
-1846 IAKKIINLEDKAS
+1846 S
-1859 GIDSAPF
+1859 GIDTAPF
-1866 VTDTKAWT
+1866 VTDTKAWI

-1951 LAAYVGTELAEKAK
+1951 LAAYVGTELAEVAK
-1965 KIDPGITDIFDTNLR
+1965 KIDPGITDIFDTELR

-2008 PTKFNLSSIPEM
+2008 PTKFNLASKPEIYA
-2020 QDDEIGAYIGMQTG
+2020 DTIGDYIGMQTG

-2052 SKQPKVLESRQRPE
+2052 SKQPKILESRQRPE

-2126 IDADMPEVTAKQ
+2126 IDANMPEVTAKQ

-2370 TADLLQELGQGEY
+2370 TADLLQELGEGEY
-2383 MDRPMTPGEKK
+2383 MDRPMTPDEKK
-2394 AFNYVLVNVNG
+2394 TFNYVLINVNG
-2405 KPKEFIVDDPS
+2405 KPKEFIVDDPN

-2459 DPIRATL
+2459 DPIRATI

-2472 GFASNIKNTWT
+2472 GFASNMKNTWI

-2553 QNAVKELEA
+2553 QNALKELEA

-2626 AEGKKAFLFRIAKY
+2626 AEGKKAFLFRMAKY
-2640 AAFTA
+2640 ATFTA
-2645 TYTAFMSGDDDYENE
+2645 IYTAFMSGDDDYENE

-2920 IKMLNAAIDKL
+2920 IKMLNAVIDKL

>member
-345 AMRDNLM
+345 TMRDNLM

-507 QKIGTQAIEDKALE
+507 QKITQPTE
-521 TGAGDED
+521 T
-528 VLVNPL
+528 P
-534 LKDLISSDTFLP
+534 
-546 LPSDPDAKLQYL
+546 
-558 RNIFVGNRNYYPVQS
+558 
-573 VSFEEDVAAGDLARY
+573 
-588 EKMYNDF
+588 
-595 IRGKKKVADFKE
+595 KE
-607 IQDGTITQPSAVVG
+607 IQDGTLTQPGAVVG

-695 FLSMPENRISDKDML
+695 FLSMPENRISANDML
-710 DIMNETKIPKG
+710 DIMRETKIPKG

-747 DRYLPFDLQSNYK
+747 DRYLPFDLQSNYI
-760 DPVTGLGF
+760 DPNTGLGF

-779 AMSSDKEI
+779 AMSSDSEI

-793 ESVGPARTQLE
+793 QSVGPARTQLE

-850 RAPQT
+850 PIYYRGT
-855 PEFKNWF
+855 PEEYGDIAGAGGVVYFSPNRKEAEIVGGKVVKPYRLNVNNTFDINNKKHVKQILDTLSSERGTFFKGQRYKNSE
-862 GKSKVTNIFGSPK
+862 KQL
-875 IVYHGSTKDFD
+875 
-886 VFKSPYDLEPDSV
+886 FKAATLPDSPYNTFAAYEIIEEFADNIQAAGFDSFYV
-899 SERTMAWRTGQQ
+899 YELPGYAMGARNIGV
-911 GIYFSDN
+911 F
-918 PTTADAFAGG
+918 DANN
-928 SSGAKIIPTY
+928 IIPVT
-938 LKIEKPYYINKLK
+938 EQES
-951 TPYNRR
+951 R
-957 EKSLIRR
+957 
-964 IQDKIEKIDGPYGS
+964 
-978 AYISTDDV
+978 
-986 KELKS
+986 
-991 KGYDGII
+991 
-998 ASGYKRGEKHYIVFD
+998 
-1013 PTQIKSAIGNQG
+1013 QG
-1025 TFDPTDPRIQMSQA
+1025 

-1153 KEAFEQTAQFY
+1153 KRAFEDTVQYY

-1262 LKRAVVNA
+1262 LKRAVINA

-1302 ILDILNGNLMPTF
+1302 ILDILNGNLMSTF
-1315 RTFEVAMEKNKII
+1315 PKDRYTEVAMEKDKII

-1335 SMSKADLLNIINNQ
+1335 SMTKADLLNIINNQ

-1396 EAFDNY
+1396 EAYDNY

-1425 AILEINQLAN
+1425 AILEIDLLAKAQLRSTY
-1435 IQLDAEAR
+1435 EP
-1443 AYGSEDLNNLRE
+1443 EDLNSLKEKITN
-1455 EIIDQIN
+1455 QIN
-1462 KEGEIFFVSTQDGIS
+1462 KEGEIFFITTPDGIDYS
-1477 YTADNGR
+1477 VDDGQ
-1484 IYLDENEAYEVVD
+1484 IYLNENEAYEVAD

-1509 SLVNEARREIDREEE
+1509 SLVDEARREIDREEE

-1561 TNPNAIALV
+1561 TNPNAITLV

-1582 QSSHFDGSNIVAH
+1582 QSSHFDGSKYYCSCSHDNE
-1595 VRMTGRTNPDTG
+1595 RSDKDSS
-1607 KSVLFVEEIQSDWGQ
+1607 KSV
-1622 KGRERGFKR
+1622 
-1631 ELTEDEKQQLEDL
+1631 
-1644 NKDKEQ
+1644 
-1650 LSERLRVLNSS
+1650 
-1661 INTYI
+1661 
-1666 KISSDADRA
+1666 
-1675 KEQAE
+1675 
-1680 LTSRVSAQ
+1680 
-1688 KLALILNKTLGLDII
+1688 
-1703 NDNMYGTFIDLL
+1703 
-1715 AFIGALKAN
+1715 
-1724 LKIID
+1724 
-1729 TLDSETIQS
+1729 
-1738 YLDFPEGYSYMYSEL
+1738 
-1753 RNLQELRSEP
+1753 
-1763 NRMPYNGI
+1763 
-1771 VYNYIRSFL
+1771 IR
-1780 TSYEEEAGKIEG
+1780 
-1792 FADKLN
+1792 
-1798 DIMSAFKTPE
+1798 
-1808 FKTWLDEFD
+1808 
-1817 KYYMKSTEAL
+1817 
-1827 SQAALLRRDAAP
+1827 
-1839 INFNYRE
+1839 
-1846 IAKKIINLEDKAS
+1846 
-1859 GIDSAPF
+1859 
-1866 VTDTKAWT
+1866 
-1874 ELAIKRIARWAV
+1874 
-1886 DNNYDDVAFINGLQS
+1886 
-1901 SRRYSLATA
+1901 
-1910 FDEIA
+1910 
-1915 ITRSEDGKTYTL
+1915 
-1927 AAKERDTDDF
+1927 
-1937 SNARTIEKNVPENE
+1937 
-1951 LAAYVGTELAEKAK
+1951 
-1965 KIDPGITDIFDTNLR
+1965 
-1980 GPNKSFDYFYDQIIP
+1980 
-1995 SIIKQVTK
+1995 
-2003 KIGGE
+2003 
-2008 PTKFNLSSIPEM
+2008 
-2020 QDDEIGAYIGMQTG
+2020 
-2034 FKITPEMKKNI
+2034 
-2045 AGGMPLF
+2045 
-2052 SKQPKVLESRQRPE
+2052 
-2066 ETRADGSPIKYYTD
+2066 
-2080 ERTRLEKG
+2080 
-2088 LQAIKESTPD
+2088 
-2098 SRKSTWKRFT
+2098 
-2108 DMLGVKIIGGR
+2108 
-2119 YTVERKA
+2119 
-2126 IDADMPEVTAKQ
+2126 
-2138 QGRIRGDLINLQA
+2138 
-2151 LNNVALTQA
+2151 
-2160 GLFKGRLKRN
+2160 
-2170 PSGMIIADESTGDT
+2170 
-2184 KVGVL
+2184 
-2189 DVTQAWNDLLATAT
+2189 
-2203 EELGSEAVA
+2203 
-2212 YDLLATGWYG
+2212 
-2222 PRYQEIKRY
+2222 
-2231 NETVGEDNK
+2231 
-2240 INIDEWT
+2240 
-2247 ESDQRS
+2247 
-2253 YEEAYRRYGEELK
+2253 
-2266 AIRDLRNVMRK
+2266 
-2277 DVLNF
+2277 
-2282 LVETGLY
+2282 
-2289 TREKAEDYL
+2289 
-2298 NKLEYVALYR
+2298 
-2308 IPEDALE
+2308 
-2315 QYENQ
+2315 
-2320 PFRRGAGLLGAGREY
+2320 
-2335 RLLGSDRAAADP
+2335 
-2347 LENFITNMSWLM
+2347 
-2359 QRGIKNNAVKA
+2359 
-2370 TADLLQELGQGEY
+2370 
-2383 MDRPMTPGEKK
+2383 
-2394 AFNYVLVNVNG
+2394 
-2405 KPKEFIVDDPS
+2405 
-2416 DMAAFAS
+2416 
-2423 SPVLTGL
+2423 
-2430 IWDIVNFPVRLLRR
+2430 
-2444 GITMMPQFVWNQAWE
+2444 
-2459 DPIRATL
+2459 
-2466 VSGNKA
+2466 
-2472 GFASNIKNTWT
+2472 
-2483 SILRNQFTAD
+2483 
-2493 LSPNAE
+2493 
-2499 LLNRYGIIGQKDI
+2499 
-2512 LDEIDIIN
+2512 
-2520 QYKGKDKE
+2520 
-2528 GFRKYLFFLERMSHG
+2528 
-2543 SDLGARESIF
+2543 
-2553 QNAVKELEA
+2553 
-2562 QGYDRQ
+2562 
-2568 TAEDYAALKSLQY
+2568 
-2581 LPYQQIGQ
+2581 
-2589 SRTLAYLRR
+2589 
-2598 MMPFINPP
+2598 
-2606 IQGMFR
+2606 
-2612 ELEAMRGRVGNMTK
+2612 
-2626 AEGKKAFLFRIAKY
+2626 
-2640 AAFTA
+2640 
-2645 TYTAFMSGDDDYENE
+2645 
-2660 TDYNKDNNFFI
+2660 
-2671 GGIRVAVP
+2671 
-2679 RELAPL
+2679 
-2685 KVAIERGTRA
+2685 
-2695 YVLNYDRADLESPE
+2695 
-2709 VAGAIIRKLW
+2709 
-2719 ELGAG
+2719 
-2724 FLPMPTVATPIIEN
+2724 
-2738 VTNFDL
+2738 
-2744 FTARPLVSPSLQ
+2744 
-2756 RREPKYQF
+2756 
-2764 NDNTSEVAK
+2764 
-2773 VIGNSLNVSP
+2773 
-2783 IKVDNFIRGYLGY
+2783 
-2796 MGATLGEFSN
+2796 
-2806 YMAND
+2806 
-2811 RPDKRPSDLLF
+2811 
-2822 IGNIIQNEYG
+2822 
-2832 TGPRQRFYKLYDKV
+2832 
-2846 NTATGTVNYLTS
+2846 
-2858 IGKKEELKD
+2858 
-2867 YVEKNRGYL
+2867 
-2876 GVAPYMNKINSKLS
+2876 
-2890 DLRLAKRQ
+2890 
-2898 ITASNMSGEEK
+2898 
-2909 RKRIDKIDASE
+2909 
-2920 IKMLNAAIDKL
+2920 
-2931 DRAAMSANK
+2931 

>member
-96 QKRREEIKEKP
+96 QKRREEIKEKS

-218 NKILGPLVTP
+218 NRILGPLVTP

-248 VTDGLITAELEAG
+248 VTEGLITAELEAG

-507 QKIGTQAIEDKALE
+507 QKITQPTE
-521 TGAGDED
+521 T
-528 VLVNPL
+528 P
-534 LKDLISSDTFLP
+534 
-546 LPSDPDAKLQYL
+546 
-558 RNIFVGNRNYYPVQS
+558 
-573 VSFEEDVAAGDLARY
+573 
-588 EKMYNDF
+588 
-595 IRGKKKVADFKE
+595 KE
-607 IQDGTITQPSAVVG
+607 IQDGTLTQPGAVVG

-850 RAPQT
+850 RAPLLFEGKPIPRQLIDQYRKNQVAEERANVSMSGPNKAAETRTWQT
-855 PEFKNWF
+855 L
-862 GKSKVTNIFGSPK
+862 SRMYT
-875 IVYHGSTKDFD
+875 DFLG
-886 VFKSPYDLEPDSV
+886 V
-899 SERTMAWRTGQQ
+899 
-911 GIYFSDN
+911 
-918 PTTADAFAGG
+918 
-928 SSGAKIIPTY
+928 
-938 LKIEKPYYINKLK
+938 
-951 TPYNRR
+951 
-957 EKSLIRR
+957 
-964 IQDKIEKIDGPYGS
+964 
-978 AYISTDDV
+978 
-986 KELKS
+986 
-991 KGYDGII
+991 
-998 ASGYKRGEKHYIVFD
+998 
-1013 PTQIKSAIGNQG
+1013 
-1025 TFDPTDPRIQMSQA
+1025 DPRSNWTTSPRFYALQDLLIQNYKPQESRQG

-1153 KEAFEQTAQFY
+1153 KRAFEDTVQYY

-1262 LKRAVVNA
+1262 LKRAVINA

-1302 ILDILNGNLMPTF
+1302 ILDILDIMDKS
-1315 RTFEVAMEKNKII
+1315 EKVTYGP
-1328 SEALASP
+1328 L
-1335 SMSKADLLNIINNQ
+1335 SKGSLIGIINSY
-1349 AIELGEKIYGAG
+1349 AIELSEKIYGAG
-1361 AIEALD
+1361 SVEVADA
-1367 IPDKQAYI
+1367 PDRQDYI
-1375 EGMVEE
+1375 YSIVEE
-1381 WRAEKENGLE
+1381 WRDEKREGLE
-1391 ERLWE
+1391 ERIYQ
-1396 EAFDNY
+1396 EAFENADL
-1402 DPYYYTRSI
+1402 PYVVRELNNIKTRVAENGLI
-1411 TKEELG
+1411 ELVE
-1417 AESNRRDM
+1417 ADRDLRF
-1425 AILEINQLAN
+1425 ILEQMASNGAFKLLGRGPQDPIPPGEESFNNVVDDLKQGMLRQIRLNDGQVFFVENTFYQNLTDPDLPNELFDSEA
-1435 IQLDAEAR
+1435 QAE
-1443 AYGSEDLNNLRE
+1443 EMMIELNDV
-1455 EIIDQIN
+1455 IIDQT
-1462 KEGEIFFVSTQDGIS
+1462 FD
-1477 YTADNGR
+1477 AM
-1484 IYLDENEAYEVVD
+1484 LDEALRD
-1497 EYDRP
+1497 
-1502 YLEEYHD
+1502 
-1509 SLVNEARREIDREEE
+1509 IDRQ
-1524 SVREDAETFYND
+1524 EDELRVELSDRYD
-1536 EYGDGQTKYKQYT
+1536 EEYGDFIEGKHKNWV
-1549 LPGGDNYTELLI
+1549 LPGGSDYTELLI
-1561 TNPNAIALV
+1561 LNPKAKQ
-1570 PGPEGERIAARF
+1570 PGVSADGQREDAVF
-1582 QSSHFDGSNIVAH
+1582 SSSHFDPQNIIAH
-1595 VRMTGRTNPDTG
+1595 VRMTTRSDKDSS
-1607 KSVLFVEEIQSDWGQ
+1607 KSVLFVEEVQSDWGQ
-1622 KGRERGFKR
+1622 RGRQQGFKR
-1631 ELTEDEKQQLEDL
+1631 ELTKEEKQKLEDL
-1644 NKDKEQ
+1644 KKKKEDISARQVKVETAINDNYDAKEKVMERLFEWGSSTRSVAKILDEIGKNTGIDFSKLGATNLRLSQNTFIDMLNYIGAIPHNKKLAGLLGRNIPPNFYETRESIGFFSEAQQ
-1650 LSERLRVLNSS
+1650 LSLFEEPTERQQFEL
-1661 INTYI
+1661 
-1666 KISSDADRA
+1666 A
-1675 KEQAE
+1675 QA
-1680 LTSRVSAQ
+1680 
-1688 KLALILNKTLGLDII
+1688 KLALGEKFAGKHYERYYVSDAVKRFLELNKDTEQVFPLSMNAYINAILEVLQQPIAQEYFKKFDSYYSDMTPRANKEFTLR
-1703 NDNMYGTFIDLL
+1703 T
-1715 AFIGALKAN
+1715 
-1724 LKIID
+1724 
-1729 TLDSETIQS
+1729 
-1738 YLDFPEGYSYMYSEL
+1738 
-1753 RNLQELRSEP
+1753 
-1763 NRMPYNGI
+1763 
-1771 VYNYIRSFL
+1771 
-1780 TSYEEEAGKIEG
+1780 
-1792 FADKLN
+1792 KLN
-1798 DIMSAFKTPE
+1798 ELYKEYAEADNEAARIKNMSSGVDP
-1808 FKTWLDEFD
+1808 
-1817 KYYMKSTEAL
+1817 
-1827 SQAALLRRDAAP
+1827 AA
-1839 INFNYRE
+1839 
-1846 IAKKIINLEDKAS
+1846 
-1859 GIDSAPF
+1859 F

-1874 ELAIKRIARWAV
+1874 ELAIKRVARYAV
-1886 DNNYDDVAFINGLQS
+1886 DKGYDKVAFSNGIQISKL
-1901 SRRYSLATA
+1901 YSMGRNFEKL
-1910 FDEIA
+1910 I
-1915 ITRSEDGKTYTL
+1915 ITRSEDGKIYRL
-1927 AAKERDTDDF
+1927 DAAPNMDQFDQATPISEQVEDKDL
-1937 SNARTIEKNVPENE
+1937 EN
-1951 LAAYVGTELAEKAK
+1951 YIGTELAKKARQ
-1965 KIDPGITDIFDTNLR
+1965 IDPGTTDIFSAGDLELPSKT
-1980 GPNKSFDYFYDQIIP
+1980 FDHYYDKVIP
-1995 SIIKQVTK
+1995 SIVKKLTKQL
-2003 KIGGE
+2003 GGE
-2008 PTKFNLSSIPEM
+2008 TKVFDLSGAEAIETR
-2020 QDDEIGAYIGMQTG
+2020 DIGKQAGLQQG
-2034 FKITPEMKKNI
+2034 FEITPEMKKNI

-2052 SKQPKVLESRQRPE
+2052 SKQPKILESRQRPE

-2126 IDADMPEVTAKQ
+2126 IDADMPEVTARQ

-2170 PSGMIIADESTGDT
+2170 PSGMIIADESTGNT

-2212 YDLLATGWYG
+2212 YDLLTTGWYG

-2247 ESDQRS
+2247 ESDQS
-2253 YEEAYRRYGEELK
+2253 TYEEAYRRYGEELK

-2277 DVLNF
+2277 DVLDF

-2289 TREKAEDYL
+2289 TREKAQDYL
-2298 NKLEYVALYR
+2298 DKLEYVALYR
-2308 IPEDALE
+2308 IPEEDVA
-2315 QYENQ
+2315 QYDNQ
-2320 PFRRGAGLLGAGREY
+2320 PFRRGTGLLGARREY
-2335 RLLGSDRAAADP
+2335 RLLGSNRAAADP
-2347 LENFITNMSWLM
+2347 LENFIINMSWLM

-2383 MDRPMTPGEKK
+2383 MDRPMTPGEKQ
-2394 AFNYVLVNVNG
+2394 AFRNAFVEVNVNG

-2920 IKMLNAAIDKL
+2920 IKMLNAVIDKL

>member
-138 TYLGYAFPSLVAYA
+138 SYLGYAFPSLVAYA

-218 NKILGPLVTP
+218 NRILGPLVTP
-228 KKLKDAERIIK
+228 KKLKDAEKIIK

-248 VTDGLITAELEAG
+248 ISEGLITAELEAG

-292 LSLFAGPLGAYSGYK
+292 LSLFAGPLGAYSGYTNVK
-307 NIQNAEGEVRRA
+307 NAEGLVK
-319 DDEEKRLAR
+319 DEEKRVAR

-345 AMRDNLM
+345 TMRDDLM

-507 QKIGTQAIEDKALE
+507 QKITQPTE
-521 TGAGDED
+521 T
-528 VLVNPL
+528 P
-534 LKDLISSDTFLP
+534 
-546 LPSDPDAKLQYL
+546 
-558 RNIFVGNRNYYPVQS
+558 
-573 VSFEEDVAAGDLARY
+573 
-588 EKMYNDF
+588 
-595 IRGKKKVADFKE
+595 KE
-607 IQDGTITQPSAVVG
+607 TQDGTITQPSAVVG

-627 IPVSGE
+627 ISVSGE

-656 YVREFEGRIE
+656 YVPEFEGRIE

-695 FLSMPENRISDKDML
+695 FLSMPENRISANDML
-710 DIMNETKIPKG
+710 DIMGETKIPAG

-727 AFSKNPAAEDLM
+727 AFSKKPTAEDLM
-739 TRIELGRL
+739 TRIELGKL
-747 DRYLPFDLQSNYK
+747 DKYLPFDLQSNYI
-760 DPVTGLGF
+760 DPNTGLGF

-779 AMSSDKEI
+779 AMRSDSEI
-787 LHEQDQ
+787 LQEQDQ
-793 ESVGPARTQLE
+793 QSVGPARTQLE
-804 EIQAQRKEIEGTIQQ
+804 EIQAQRKEIEGAIQQ

-1088 LSPTVRAAFLGDKA
+1088 LSPTIRAAFLGDKA

-1153 KEAFEQTAQFY
+1153 KRAFEDTVQYY

-1262 LKRAVVNA
+1262 LKRAVINA

-1335 SMSKADLLNIINNQ
+1335 SMTKADLVNIINNQ

-1381 WRAEKENGLE
+1381 WRAEKEYGLE

-1396 EAFDNY
+1396 EAYNTY
-1402 DPYYYTRSI
+1402 EPYHYTRSI

-1425 AILEINQLAN
+1425 AILEIDLLAKAQLRSTY
-1435 IQLDAEAR
+1435 EP
-1443 AYGSEDLNNLRE
+1443 EDLNSLKEKITN
-1455 EIIDQIN
+1455 QIN
-1462 KEGEIFFVSTQDGIS
+1462 KEGEIFFITTPDGIDYS
-1477 YTADNGR
+1477 GDDGQ
-1484 IYLDENEAYEVVD
+1484 IYLNENEAYEVAD

-1509 SLVNEARREIDREEE
+1509 SLVDEARREIDREEE
-1524 SVREDAETFYND
+1524 SVREDAETLYND

-1561 TNPNAIALV
+1561 TNPNAITLV
-1570 PGPEGERIAARF
+1570 PGPEGERIVASF
-1582 QSSHFDGSNIVAH
+1582 QSSHFDASNIVAH

-1622 KGRERGFKR
+1622 RGRERGFKR
-1631 ELTEDEKQQLEDL
+1631 ELTKEEKQKLEDL
-1644 NKDKEQ
+1644 KKKKEDISARQVKVETAINNNYDAKEKVMERLFEWSSSTRSVAKILDEIENTGINFSSLGRADRTLSQDLFIDMLNNIGAIPENKKLAGLLRQKTPPNFYETKGSIGFFNEAQQIDLFKRPSEEQESNLRYETRFVGDKYERYYIRDAVRRFLKLNENAEVIFPLSLTAYVDAILEVLQQSVAQEYFKKFNSYYSDMTPLADKEF
-1650 LSERLRVLNSS
+1650 NSR
-1661 INTYI
+1661 T
-1666 KISSDADRA
+1666 
-1675 KEQAE
+1675 
-1680 LTSRVSAQ
+1680 
-1688 KLALILNKTLGLDII
+1688 
-1703 NDNMYGTFIDLL
+1703 
-1715 AFIGALKAN
+1715 
-1724 LKIID
+1724 
-1729 TLDSETIQS
+1729 
-1738 YLDFPEGYSYMYSEL
+1738 
-1753 RNLQELRSEP
+1753 
-1763 NRMPYNGI
+1763 
-1771 VYNYIRSFL
+1771 
-1780 TSYEEEAGKIEG
+1780 
-1792 FADKLN
+1792 KLN
-1798 DIMSAFKTPE
+1798 ELYKEYGEVDNESARIKNIF
-1808 FKTWLDEFD
+1808 
-1817 KYYMKSTEAL
+1817 
-1827 SQAALLRRDAAP
+1827 
-1839 INFNYRE
+1839 
-1846 IAKKIINLEDKAS
+1846 S
-1859 GIDSAPF
+1859 GVDPAPF

-2126 IDADMPEVTAKQ
+2126 IDANMPEVTAKQ

-2370 TADLLQELGQGEY
+2370 TADLLQELGEGEY
-2383 MDRPMTPGEKK
+2383 MDRPMTPDEKK
-2394 AFNYVLVNVNG
+2394 TFNYVLINVNG
-2405 KPKEFIVDDPS
+2405 KPKEFIVDDPN

-2459 DPIRATL
+2459 DPIRATI

-2472 GFASNIKNTWT
+2472 GFASNMKNTWI

-2553 QNAVKELEA
+2553 QNALKELEA

-2626 AEGKKAFLFRIAKY
+2626 AEGKKAFLFRMAKY
-2640 AAFTA
+2640 ATFTA
-2645 TYTAFMSGDDDYENE
+2645 IYTAFMSGDDDYENE

>member
-218 NKILGPLVTP
+218 NRILGPLVTP
-228 KKLKDAERIIK
+228 KKLKDAEKIIK

-248 VTDGLITAELEAG
+248 ISEGLITAELEAG

-292 LSLFAGPLGAYSGYK
+292 LSLFAGPLGAYSGYTNVK
-307 NIQNAEGEVRRA
+307 NAEGLVK
-319 DDEEKRLAR
+319 DEEKRVAR

-345 AMRDNLM
+345 TMRDDLM

-507 QKIGTQAIEDKALE
+507 QKITQPTE
-521 TGAGDED
+521 T
-528 VLVNPL
+528 P
-534 LKDLISSDTFLP
+534 
-546 LPSDPDAKLQYL
+546 
-558 RNIFVGNRNYYPVQS
+558 
-573 VSFEEDVAAGDLARY
+573 
-588 EKMYNDF
+588 
-595 IRGKKKVADFKE
+595 KE
-607 IQDGTITQPSAVVG
+607 IQDGTLTQPGAVVG

-779 AMSSDKEI
+779 AMRSDSEI
-787 LHEQDQ
+787 LQEQDQ
-793 ESVGPARTQLE
+793 QSVGPARTQLE
-804 EIQAQRKEIEGTIQQ
+804 EIQAQRKEIEGAIQQ

-1088 LSPTVRAAFLGDKA
+1088 LSPTARAAFLGDKA

-1153 KEAFEQTAQFY
+1153 KRAFEDTVQYY

-1262 LKRAVVNA
+1262 LKRAVINA

-1302 ILDILNGNLMPTF
+1302 ILDILNGNLMSTF
-1315 RTFEVAMEKNKII
+1315 PKDRYTEVAMEKDKII
-1328 SEALASP
+1328 NEALASP
-1335 SMSKADLLNIINNQ
+1335 SMTKADLLNIINNQ

-1381 WRAEKENGLE
+1381 WRAEKEYGLE

-1396 EAFDNY
+1396 GAYNTYE
-1402 DPYYYTRSI
+1402 PYHYTRSI

-1425 AILEINQLAN
+1425 AILEIDLLAKAQLRSTY
-1435 IQLDAEAR
+1435 EP
-1443 AYGSEDLNNLRE
+1443 EDLNSLKEKITN
-1455 EIIDQIN
+1455 QIN
-1462 KEGEIFFVSTQDGIS
+1462 KEGEIFFITTPDGIDYS
-1477 YTADNGR
+1477 GNDGQ
-1484 IYLDENEAYEVVD
+1484 IYLNENEAYEVAD

-1509 SLVNEARREIDREEE
+1509 SLVDEARREIDREEE

-1561 TNPNAIALV
+1561 TNPNAITLV
-1570 PGPEGERIAARF
+1570 PGPEGERVGAEFRV
-1582 QSSHFDGSNIVAH
+1582 SHFDTKNIIAH
-1595 VRMTGRTNPDTG
+1595 IRMNGRVDPKTQKNL
-1607 KSVLFVEEIQSDWGQ
+1607 LFVEEIQSDWGQ
-1622 KGRERGFKR
+1622 RGRQQGFKR
-1631 ELTEDEKQQLEDL
+1631 ELTKEEKQKLEDL
-1644 NKDKEQ
+1644 KKKKEDISARQVKVETAINDNYDAKEKVMERLFEWSSSTRSVAKILDEIGKNTGIDFSKLGATNLRLSQNTFIDMLNYIGAIPHNKKLAGLLGRNIPPNFYETRKSIGFFSEAQQ
-1650 LSERLRVLNSS
+1650 LSLFEEPTERQQFEL
-1661 INTYI
+1661 
-1666 KISSDADRA
+1666 A
-1675 KEQAE
+1675 QA
-1680 LTSRVSAQ
+1680 
-1688 KLALILNKTLGLDII
+1688 KLALGEKFAGKHYERYYVSDAVKRFLELNKDTEQVFPLSMNAYINAILEVLQQPIAQEYFKKFDSYYSDMTPRANKEFTLR
-1703 NDNMYGTFIDLL
+1703 T
-1715 AFIGALKAN
+1715 
-1724 LKIID
+1724 
-1729 TLDSETIQS
+1729 
-1738 YLDFPEGYSYMYSEL
+1738 
-1753 RNLQELRSEP
+1753 
-1763 NRMPYNGI
+1763 
-1771 VYNYIRSFL
+1771 
-1780 TSYEEEAGKIEG
+1780 
-1792 FADKLN
+1792 KLN
-1798 DIMSAFKTPE
+1798 ELYKEYAEADNEAARIKNMSSGVDP
-1808 FKTWLDEFD
+1808 
-1817 KYYMKSTEAL
+1817 
-1827 SQAALLRRDAAP
+1827 AA
-1839 INFNYRE
+1839 
-1846 IAKKIINLEDKAS
+1846 
-1859 GIDSAPF
+1859 F

-1886 DNNYDDVAFINGLQS
+1886 DNNYDGVAFINGTQTSL
-1901 SRRYSLATA
+1901 RYPSFADVV
-1910 FDEIA
+1910 DEIA

-1927 AAKERDTDDF
+1927 VAKKRDDDDF
-1937 SNARTIEKNVPENE
+1937 ANARTIEKNVPENE
-1951 LAAYVGTELAEKAK
+1951 LAAYVGTELAEVAK
-1965 KIDPGITDIFDTNLR
+1965 KIDPGITDIFDTELR
-1980 GPNKSFDYFYDQIIP
+1980 GPNKSFAYFYDQIIP

-2008 PTKFNLSSIPEM
+2008 PTKFNLASKPEIYA
-2020 QDDEIGAYIGMQTG
+2020 DTIGDYIGMQTG

-2052 SKQPKVLESRQRPE
+2052 SKQPKILESRQRPE

-2080 ERTRLEKG
+2080 EKTRLEKG

-2126 IDADMPEVTAKQ
+2126 IDADMPEVTARQ

-2212 YDLLATGWYG
+2212 YDLLTTGWYG

-2247 ESDQRS
+2247 ESDQS
-2253 YEEAYRRYGEELK
+2253 TYEEAYRRYGEELK

-2277 DVLNF
+2277 DVLDF

-2289 TREKAEDYL
+2289 TREKAQDYL
-2298 NKLEYVALYR
+2298 DKLEYVALYR
-2308 IPEDALE
+2308 IPEEDVA
-2315 QYENQ
+2315 QYDNQ
-2320 PFRRGAGLLGAGREY
+2320 PFRRGTGLLGARREY
-2335 RLLGSDRAAADP
+2335 RLLGSNRAAADP
-2347 LENFITNMSWLM
+2347 LENFIINMSWLM

-2370 TADLLQELGQGEY
+2370 TADLLQELG
-2383 MDRPMTPGEKK
+2383 P
-2394 AFNYVLVNVNG
+2394 
-2405 KPKEFIVDDPS
+2405 
-2416 DMAAFAS
+2416 
-2423 SPVLTGL
+2423 
-2430 IWDIVNFPVRLLRR
+2430 R
-2444 GITMMPQFVWNQAWE
+2444 GV
-2459 DPIRATL
+2459 
-2466 VSGNKA
+2466 
-2472 GFASNIKNTWT
+2472 
-2483 SILRNQFTAD
+2483 
-2493 LSPNAE
+2493 
-2499 LLNRYGIIGQKDI
+2499 YG
-2512 LDEIDIIN
+2512 
-2520 QYKGKDKE
+2520 
-2528 GFRKYLFFLERMSHG
+2528 
-2543 SDLGARESIF
+2543 
-2553 QNAVKELEA
+2553 
-2562 QGYDRQ
+2562 
-2568 TAEDYAALKSLQY
+2568 
-2581 LPYQQIGQ
+2581 
-2589 SRTLAYLRR
+2589 
-2598 MMPFINPP
+2598 
-2606 IQGMFR
+2606 
-2612 ELEAMRGRVGNMTK
+2612 
-2626 AEGKKAFLFRIAKY
+2626 
-2640 AAFTA
+2640 
-2645 TYTAFMSGDDDYENE
+2645 
-2660 TDYNKDNNFFI
+2660 
-2671 GGIRVAVP
+2671 
-2679 RELAPL
+2679 
-2685 KVAIERGTRA
+2685 
-2695 YVLNYDRADLESPE
+2695 
-2709 VAGAIIRKLW
+2709 
-2719 ELGAG
+2719 
-2724 FLPMPTVATPIIEN
+2724 
-2738 VTNFDL
+2738 
-2744 FTARPLVSPSLQ
+2744 
-2756 RREPKYQF
+2756 
-2764 NDNTSEVAK
+2764 
-2773 VIGNSLNVSP
+2773 
-2783 IKVDNFIRGYLGY
+2783 
-2796 MGATLGEFSN
+2796 
-2806 YMAND
+2806 
-2811 RPDKRPSDLLF
+2811 
-2822 IGNIIQNEYG
+2822 
-2832 TGPRQRFYKLYDKV
+2832 
-2846 NTATGTVNYLTS
+2846 
-2858 IGKKEELKD
+2858 
-2867 YVEKNRGYL
+2867 
-2876 GVAPYMNKINSKLS
+2876 
-2890 DLRLAKRQ
+2890 
-2898 ITASNMSGEEK
+2898 
-2909 RKRIDKIDASE
+2909 
-2920 IKMLNAAIDKL
+2920 
-2931 DRAAMSANK
+2931 

>member
-218 NKILGPLVTP
+218 NRILGPLVTP
-228 KKLKDAERIIK
+228 KKLKDAEKIIK

-248 VTDGLITAELEAG
+248 ISDGLITAELEAG

-292 LSLFAGPLGAYSGYK
+292 LSLFAGPLGAYSGYTNVK
-307 NIQNAEGEVRRA
+307 NAEGLVK
-319 DDEEKRLAR
+319 DEEKRVAR

-345 AMRDNLM
+345 TMRDDLM

-468 AHADKIKAILSTYL
+468 AHAEKIKAILSTYL

-507 QKIGTQAIEDKALE
+507 QKITQPTE
-521 TGAGDED
+521 T
-528 VLVNPL
+528 P
-534 LKDLISSDTFLP
+534 
-546 LPSDPDAKLQYL
+546 
-558 RNIFVGNRNYYPVQS
+558 
-573 VSFEEDVAAGDLARY
+573 
-588 EKMYNDF
+588 
-595 IRGKKKVADFKE
+595 KE
-607 IQDGTITQPSAVVG
+607 IQDGTLTQPGAVVG

-656 YVREFEGRIE
+656 YVPEFEGRIE

-695 FLSMPENRISDKDML
+695 FLSMPENRISANDML
-710 DIMNETKIPKG
+710 DIMRETKIPKG

-747 DRYLPFDLQSNYK
+747 DRYLPFDLQSNYI
-760 DPVTGLGF
+760 DPNTGLGF
-768 DSRAAY
+768 DSGAAY
-774 DYIAE
+774 DFIAE

-793 ESVGPARTQLE
+793 QSVGPARTQLE

-850 RAPQT
+850 RAPLLFEGKPIPRQLIDQYRKNQVAEERANVSMSGPNKAAETRTWQT
-855 PEFKNWF
+855 L
-862 GKSKVTNIFGSPK
+862 SRMYT
-875 IVYHGSTKDFD
+875 DFLG
-886 VFKSPYDLEPDSV
+886 V
-899 SERTMAWRTGQQ
+899 
-911 GIYFSDN
+911 
-918 PTTADAFAGG
+918 
-928 SSGAKIIPTY
+928 
-938 LKIEKPYYINKLK
+938 
-951 TPYNRR
+951 
-957 EKSLIRR
+957 
-964 IQDKIEKIDGPYGS
+964 
-978 AYISTDDV
+978 
-986 KELKS
+986 
-991 KGYDGII
+991 
-998 ASGYKRGEKHYIVFD
+998 
-1013 PTQIKSAIGNQG
+1013 
-1025 TFDPTDPRIQMSQA
+1025 DPRSNWTTSPRFYALQDLLIQNYKPQESRQG

-1153 KEAFEQTAQFY
+1153 KRAFEDTVQYY

-1262 LKRAVVNA
+1262 LKRAVINA

-1315 RTFEVAMEKNKII
+1315 RKDRYTEVAMEKNKII

-1396 EAFDNY
+1396 EAYDNY

-1425 AILEINQLAN
+1425 AILEIDLLAKAQLRSTY
-1435 IQLDAEAR
+1435 EP
-1443 AYGSEDLNNLRE
+1443 EDLNSLKEKITN
-1455 EIIDQIN
+1455 QIN
-1462 KEGEIFFVSTQDGIS
+1462 KEGEIFFITTQDGI
-1477 YTADNGR
+1477 
-1484 IYLDENEAYEVVD
+1484 
-1497 EYDRP
+1497 
-1502 YLEEYHD
+1502 
-1509 SLVNEARREIDREEE
+1509 
-1524 SVREDAETFYND
+1524 
-1536 EYGDGQTKYKQYT
+1536 
-1549 LPGGDNYTELLI
+1549 ELYC
-1561 TNPNAIALV
+1561 
-1570 PGPEGERIAARF
+1570 E
-1582 QSSHFDGSNIVAH
+1582 
-1595 VRMTGRTNPDTG
+1595 
-1607 KSVLFVEEIQSDWGQ
+1607 
-1622 KGRERGFKR
+1622 
-1631 ELTEDEKQQLEDL
+1631 
-1644 NKDKEQ
+1644 
-1650 LSERLRVLNSS
+1650 
-1661 INTYI
+1661 
-1666 KISSDADRA
+1666 
-1675 KEQAE
+1675 
-1680 LTSRVSAQ
+1680 
-1688 KLALILNKTLGLDII
+1688 
-1703 NDNMYGTFIDLL
+1703 
-1715 AFIGALKAN
+1715 
-1724 LKIID
+1724 
-1729 TLDSETIQS
+1729 
-1738 YLDFPEGYSYMYSEL
+1738 
-1753 RNLQELRSEP
+1753 
-1763 NRMPYNGI
+1763 
-1771 VYNYIRSFL
+1771 
-1780 TSYEEEAGKIEG
+1780 
-1792 FADKLN
+1792 
-1798 DIMSAFKTPE
+1798 
-1808 FKTWLDEFD
+1808 
-1817 KYYMKSTEAL
+1817 
-1827 SQAALLRRDAAP
+1827 
-1839 INFNYRE
+1839 
-1846 IAKKIINLEDKAS
+1846 
-1859 GIDSAPF
+1859 
-1866 VTDTKAWT
+1866 
-1874 ELAIKRIARWAV
+1874 
-1886 DNNYDDVAFINGLQS
+1886 
-1901 SRRYSLATA
+1901 
-1910 FDEIA
+1910 
-1915 ITRSEDGKTYTL
+1915 
-1927 AAKERDTDDF
+1927 
-1937 SNARTIEKNVPENE
+1937 
-1951 LAAYVGTELAEKAK
+1951 
-1965 KIDPGITDIFDTNLR
+1965 
-1980 GPNKSFDYFYDQIIP
+1980 
-1995 SIIKQVTK
+1995 
-2003 KIGGE
+2003 
-2008 PTKFNLSSIPEM
+2008 
-2020 QDDEIGAYIGMQTG
+2020 
-2034 FKITPEMKKNI
+2034 
-2045 AGGMPLF
+2045 
-2052 SKQPKVLESRQRPE
+2052 
-2066 ETRADGSPIKYYTD
+2066 
-2080 ERTRLEKG
+2080 
-2088 LQAIKESTPD
+2088 
-2098 SRKSTWKRFT
+2098 
-2108 DMLGVKIIGGR
+2108 
-2119 YTVERKA
+2119 
-2126 IDADMPEVTAKQ
+2126 
-2138 QGRIRGDLINLQA
+2138 
-2151 LNNVALTQA
+2151 
-2160 GLFKGRLKRN
+2160 
-2170 PSGMIIADESTGDT
+2170 
-2184 KVGVL
+2184 
-2189 DVTQAWNDLLATAT
+2189 
-2203 EELGSEAVA
+2203 
-2212 YDLLATGWYG
+2212 
-2222 PRYQEIKRY
+2222 
-2231 NETVGEDNK
+2231 
-2240 INIDEWT
+2240 
-2247 ESDQRS
+2247 
-2253 YEEAYRRYGEELK
+2253 
-2266 AIRDLRNVMRK
+2266 
-2277 DVLNF
+2277 
-2282 LVETGLY
+2282 
-2289 TREKAEDYL
+2289 
-2298 NKLEYVALYR
+2298 
-2308 IPEDALE
+2308 
-2315 QYENQ
+2315 
-2320 PFRRGAGLLGAGREY
+2320 
-2335 RLLGSDRAAADP
+2335 
-2347 LENFITNMSWLM
+2347 
-2359 QRGIKNNAVKA
+2359 
-2370 TADLLQELGQGEY
+2370 
-2383 MDRPMTPGEKK
+2383 
-2394 AFNYVLVNVNG
+2394 
-2405 KPKEFIVDDPS
+2405 
-2416 DMAAFAS
+2416 
-2423 SPVLTGL
+2423 
-2430 IWDIVNFPVRLLRR
+2430 
-2444 GITMMPQFVWNQAWE
+2444 
-2459 DPIRATL
+2459 
-2466 VSGNKA
+2466 
-2472 GFASNIKNTWT
+2472 
-2483 SILRNQFTAD
+2483 
-2493 LSPNAE
+2493 
-2499 LLNRYGIIGQKDI
+2499 
-2512 LDEIDIIN
+2512 
-2520 QYKGKDKE
+2520 
-2528 GFRKYLFFLERMSHG
+2528 
-2543 SDLGARESIF
+2543 
-2553 QNAVKELEA
+2553 
-2562 QGYDRQ
+2562 
-2568 TAEDYAALKSLQY
+2568 
-2581 LPYQQIGQ
+2581 
-2589 SRTLAYLRR
+2589 
-2598 MMPFINPP
+2598 
-2606 IQGMFR
+2606 
-2612 ELEAMRGRVGNMTK
+2612 
-2626 AEGKKAFLFRIAKY
+2626 
-2640 AAFTA
+2640 
-2645 TYTAFMSGDDDYENE
+2645 
-2660 TDYNKDNNFFI
+2660 
-2671 GGIRVAVP
+2671 
-2679 RELAPL
+2679 
-2685 KVAIERGTRA
+2685 
-2695 YVLNYDRADLESPE
+2695 
-2709 VAGAIIRKLW
+2709 
-2719 ELGAG
+2719 
-2724 FLPMPTVATPIIEN
+2724 
-2738 VTNFDL
+2738 
-2744 FTARPLVSPSLQ
+2744 
-2756 RREPKYQF
+2756 
-2764 NDNTSEVAK
+2764 
-2773 VIGNSLNVSP
+2773 
-2783 IKVDNFIRGYLGY
+2783 
-2796 MGATLGEFSN
+2796 
-2806 YMAND
+2806 
-2811 RPDKRPSDLLF
+2811 
-2822 IGNIIQNEYG
+2822 
-2832 TGPRQRFYKLYDKV
+2832 
-2846 NTATGTVNYLTS
+2846 
-2858 IGKKEELKD
+2858 
-2867 YVEKNRGYL
+2867 
-2876 GVAPYMNKINSKLS
+2876 
-2890 DLRLAKRQ
+2890 
-2898 ITASNMSGEEK
+2898 
-2909 RKRIDKIDASE
+2909 
-2920 IKMLNAAIDKL
+2920 
-2931 DRAAMSANK
+2931 

>member
-507 QKIGTQAIEDKALE
+507 QKITQPTE
-521 TGAGDED
+521 T
-528 VLVNPL
+528 P
-534 LKDLISSDTFLP
+534 
-546 LPSDPDAKLQYL
+546 
-558 RNIFVGNRNYYPVQS
+558 
-573 VSFEEDVAAGDLARY
+573 
-588 EKMYNDF
+588 
-595 IRGKKKVADFKE
+595 KE
-607 IQDGTITQPSAVVG
+607 IQDGTLTQPGAVVG

-779 AMSSDKEI
+779 AMRSDSEI
-787 LHEQDQ
+787 LQEQDQ
-793 ESVGPARTQLE
+793 QSVGPARTQLE
-804 EIQAQRKEIEGTIQQ
+804 EIQAQRKEIEGAIQQ

-1088 LSPTVRAAFLGDKA
+1088 LSPTARAAFLGDKA

-1153 KEAFEQTAQFY
+1153 KRAFEDTVQYY

-1335 SMSKADLLNIINNQ
+1335 SMTKADLVNIINNQ

-1381 WRAEKENGLE
+1381 WRAEKEYGLE

-1396 EAFDNY
+1396 GAYNTYE
-1402 DPYYYTRSI
+1402 PYHYTRSI

-1425 AILEINQLAN
+1425 AILEIDLLAKAQLRSTY
-1435 IQLDAEAR
+1435 EP
-1443 AYGSEDLNNLRE
+1443 EDLNSLKEKITN
-1455 EIIDQIN
+1455 QIN
-1462 KEGEIFFVSTQDGIS
+1462 KEGEIFFITTPDGIDYS
-1477 YTADNGR
+1477 GDDGQ
-1484 IYLDENEAYEVVD
+1484 IYLNENEAYEVAD

-1509 SLVNEARREIDREEE
+1509 SLVDEARREIDREEE
-1524 SVREDAETFYND
+1524 SVREDAETLYND

-1561 TNPNAIALV
+1561 TNPNAITLV
-1570 PGPEGERIAARF
+1570 PGPEGERIVASF
-1582 QSSHFDGSNIVAH
+1582 QSSHFDASNIVAH

-1622 KGRERGFKR
+1622 RGRERGFKR
-1631 ELTEDEKQQLEDL
+1631 ELTKEEKQKLEDL
-1644 NKDKEQ
+1644 KKKKEDISARQVKVETAINNNYDAKEKVMERLFEWSSSTRSVAKILDEIENTGINFSSLGRADRTLSQDLFIDMLNNIGAIPENKKLAGLLRQKTPPNFYETKGSIGFFNEAQQIDLFKRPSEEQESNLRYETRFVGDKYERYYIRDAVRRFLKLNENAEVIFPLSLTAYVDAILEVLQQSVAQEYFKKFNSYYSDMTPLADKEF
-1650 LSERLRVLNSS
+1650 NSR
-1661 INTYI
+1661 T
-1666 KISSDADRA
+1666 
-1675 KEQAE
+1675 
-1680 LTSRVSAQ
+1680 
-1688 KLALILNKTLGLDII
+1688 
-1703 NDNMYGTFIDLL
+1703 
-1715 AFIGALKAN
+1715 
-1724 LKIID
+1724 
-1729 TLDSETIQS
+1729 
-1738 YLDFPEGYSYMYSEL
+1738 
-1753 RNLQELRSEP
+1753 
-1763 NRMPYNGI
+1763 
-1771 VYNYIRSFL
+1771 
-1780 TSYEEEAGKIEG
+1780 
-1792 FADKLN
+1792 KLN
-1798 DIMSAFKTPE
+1798 ELYKEYGEVDNESARIKNIF
-1808 FKTWLDEFD
+1808 
-1817 KYYMKSTEAL
+1817 
-1827 SQAALLRRDAAP
+1827 
-1839 INFNYRE
+1839 
-1846 IAKKIINLEDKAS
+1846 S
-1859 GIDSAPF
+1859 GVDPAPF

-1951 LAAYVGTELAEKAK
+1951 LAAYIGTNLAQKAK
-1965 KIDPGITDIFDTNLR
+1965 KIDPGITDIFDTDLQ

-2008 PTKFNLSSIPEM
+2008 PTKFNLASKPKIFAET
-2020 QDDEIGAYIGMQTG
+2020 IGDYIGMQTG

-2126 IDADMPEVTAKQ
+2126 IDANMPEVTAKQ

-2370 TADLLQELGQGEY
+2370 TADLLQELGEGEY
-2383 MDRPMTPGEKK
+2383 MDRPMTPDEKK
-2394 AFNYVLVNVNG
+2394 TFNYVLINVNG
-2405 KPKEFIVDDPS
+2405 KPKEFIVDDPN

-2459 DPIRATL
+2459 DPIRATI

-2472 GFASNIKNTWT
+2472 GFASNMKNTWI

-2553 QNAVKELEA
+2553 QNALKELEA

-2626 AEGKKAFLFRIAKY
+2626 AEGKKAFLFRMAKY
-2640 AAFTA
+2640 ATFTA
-2645 TYTAFMSGDDDYENE
+2645 IYTAFMSGDDDYENE

>member
-507 QKIGTQAIEDKALE
+507 QKITQPTE
-521 TGAGDED
+521 T
-528 VLVNPL
+528 P
-534 LKDLISSDTFLP
+534 
-546 LPSDPDAKLQYL
+546 
-558 RNIFVGNRNYYPVQS
+558 
-573 VSFEEDVAAGDLARY
+573 
-588 EKMYNDF
+588 
-595 IRGKKKVADFKE
+595 KE
-607 IQDGTITQPSAVVG
+607 IQDGTLTQPGAVVG

-656 YVREFEGRIE
+656 YVPEFEGRIE

-695 FLSMPENRISDKDML
+695 FLSMPENRISANDML
-710 DIMNETKIPKG
+710 DIMRETKIPKG

-747 DRYLPFDLQSNYK
+747 DRYLPFDLQSNYI
-760 DPVTGLGF
+760 DPNTGLGF
-768 DSRAAY
+768 DSGAAY
-774 DYIAE
+774 DFIAE
-779 AMSSDKEI
+779 AMSSDSEI

-793 ESVGPARTQLE
+793 QSVGPARTQLE

-1066 IKSGLINIVPDVE
+1066 IKSGLINIVSDVE

-1088 LSPTVRAAFLGDKA
+1088 LSPTARAAFLGDKA

-1153 KEAFEQTAQFY
+1153 KRAFEDTVQYY

-1262 LKRAVVNA
+1262 LKRAVINA

-1302 ILDILNGNLMPTF
+1302 ILDILNGNLMSTF
-1315 RTFEVAMEKNKII
+1315 PKDRYTEVAMEKDKII
-1328 SEALASP
+1328 NEALASP
-1335 SMSKADLLNIINNQ
+1335 SMTKADLLNIINNQ

-1381 WRAEKENGLE
+1381 WRAEKEYGLE

-1396 EAFDNY
+1396 GAYNTYE
-1402 DPYYYTRSI
+1402 PYHYTRSI

-1425 AILEINQLAN
+1425 AILEIDLLAKAQLRSTY
-1435 IQLDAEAR
+1435 EP
-1443 AYGSEDLNNLRE
+1443 EDLNSLKEKITN
-1455 EIIDQIN
+1455 QIN
-1462 KEGEIFFVSTQDGIS
+1462 KEGEIFFITTPDGIDYS
-1477 YTADNGR
+1477 GDDGQ
-1484 IYLDENEAYEVVD
+1484 IYLNENEAYEVAD

-1509 SLVNEARREIDREEE
+1509 SLVDEARREIDREEE

-1561 TNPNAIALV
+1561 TNPNAITLV

-1631 ELTEDEKQQLEDL
+1631 ELTEDEKQQLKDL
-1644 NKDKEQ
+1644 NKKKEDISARQVKVETAINDNYDAKEKVMERLFEWGSSTRSVAKILDEIENTGIDFSKNLRLSQNTFIDMLNYIGAIPHNKKLAGLLGRNIPPNFYETRESIGFFNEAQQ
-1650 LSERLRVLNSS
+1650 LSLFEEPTERQQFEL
-1661 INTYI
+1661 
-1666 KISSDADRA
+1666 A
-1675 KEQAE
+1675 QA
-1680 LTSRVSAQ
+1680 
-1688 KLALILNKTLGLDII
+1688 KLALGEKFAGKHYERYYVSDAVKRFLELNKDTEQVFPLSMNAYINAILEVLQQPIAQEYFKKFDSYYSDMTPRANKEFTLR
-1703 NDNMYGTFIDLL
+1703 T
-1715 AFIGALKAN
+1715 
-1724 LKIID
+1724 
-1729 TLDSETIQS
+1729 
-1738 YLDFPEGYSYMYSEL
+1738 
-1753 RNLQELRSEP
+1753 
-1763 NRMPYNGI
+1763 
-1771 VYNYIRSFL
+1771 
-1780 TSYEEEAGKIEG
+1780 
-1792 FADKLN
+1792 KLN
-1798 DIMSAFKTPE
+1798 ELYKEYAEADNEAARIKNMS
-1808 FKTWLDEFD
+1808 
-1817 KYYMKSTEAL
+1817 
-1827 SQAALLRRDAAP
+1827 
-1839 INFNYRE
+1839 
-1846 IAKKIINLEDKAS
+1846 S
-1859 GIDSAPF
+1859 GIDTAPF
-1866 VTDTKAWT
+1866 VTDTKAWI

-1951 LAAYVGTELAEKAK
+1951 LAAYVGTELAEVAK
-1965 KIDPGITDIFDTNLR
+1965 KIDPGITDIFDTELR

-2008 PTKFNLSSIPEM
+2008 PTKFNLASKPEIYA
-2020 QDDEIGAYIGMQTG
+2020 DTIGDYIGMQTG

-2052 SKQPKVLESRQRPE
+2052 SKQPKILESRQRPE

-2126 IDADMPEVTAKQ
+2126 IDANMPEVTAKQ

-2370 TADLLQELGQGEY
+2370 TADLLQELGEGEY
-2383 MDRPMTPGEKK
+2383 MDRPMTPDEKK
-2394 AFNYVLVNVNG
+2394 TFNYVLINVNG
-2405 KPKEFIVDDPS
+2405 KPKEFIVDDPN

-2459 DPIRATL
+2459 DPIRATI

-2472 GFASNIKNTWT
+2472 GFASNMKNTWI

-2553 QNAVKELEA
+2553 QNALKELEA

-2626 AEGKKAFLFRIAKY
+2626 AEGKKAFLFRMAKY
-2640 AAFTA
+2640 ATFTA
-2645 TYTAFMSGDDDYENE
+2645 IYTAFMSGDDDYENE

-2920 IKMLNAAIDKL
+2920 IKMLNAVIDKL

>member
-25 AKYQAYTPTPTPDD
+25 AKYQAYSPTPVPD

-54 EESQVTRSP
+54 EESQVTRNP

-112 QIQGEF
+112 QIEGEF

-138 TYLGYAFPSLVAYA
+138 NYLGYAFPSLVAYA

-239 SKPNKTLET
+239 SKPNKTLEALSE
-248 VTDGLITAELEAG
+248 GLITAELEAG

-292 LSLFAGPLGAYSGYK
+292 LSLFAGPLGAYSGYTNVK
-307 NIQNAEGEVRRA
+307 NAEGLVK
-319 DDEEKRLAR
+319 DEEKRVAR

-345 AMRDNLM
+345 AMRDDLM

-439 IDKKLIQDLG
+439 IDKQLIRDLG

-468 AHADKIKAILSTYL
+468 AHADKITSILKNYL
-482 ENLITSPTAN
+482 DNLITSPTAN

-507 QKIGTQAIEDKALE
+507 QKITQPTE
-521 TGAGDED
+521 T
-528 VLVNPL
+528 P
-534 LKDLISSDTFLP
+534 
-546 LPSDPDAKLQYL
+546 
-558 RNIFVGNRNYYPVQS
+558 
-573 VSFEEDVAAGDLARY
+573 
-588 EKMYNDF
+588 
-595 IRGKKKVADFKE
+595 KE
-607 IQDGTITQPSAVVG
+607 IQDESITQPTQPSAVDR
-621 EGLGTD
+621 EGLRTSV
-627 IPVSGE
+627 PVSGE
-633 PLRDISA
+633 SLRDLPA
-640 TEPTELNRPGV
+640 AELAASDRFG
-651 IGPPS
+651 ITGAPS
-656 YVREFEGRIE
+656 YVRELEGRIE
-666 QQRASLKDIKK
+666 QQRASLKEIKK
-677 QERAIKTEAKP
+677 QERVIKTEAKP
-688 TEPTLKQ
+688 TTPTLKQ
-695 FLSMPENRISDKDML
+695 FLSMPENRISANDML
-710 DIMNETKIPKG
+710 DIMGETKIPVG

-727 AFSKNPAAEDLM
+727 AFSKKPTAEDLM
-739 TRIELGRL
+739 TRIELGKL
-747 DRYLPFDLQSNYK
+747 DRYLPFDLQSNYI
-760 DPVTGLGF
+760 DPNTGLGF

-779 AMSSDKEI
+779 AMRSDSEI
-787 LHEQDQ
+787 LQEQDQ
-793 ESVGPARTQLE
+793 QSVGPARTQLE
-804 EIQAQRKEIEGTIQQ
+804 EIQAQRKEIEGVIEQDEQ
-819 EEENLKI
+819 DLKVEI
-826 ENANADLVEINRDRL
+826 ANEDLVGLDRERRDIRAL
-841 GIKPMESRQ
+841 ESRQ
-850 RAPQT
+850 RVEIPT
-855 PEFKNWF
+855 
-862 GKSKVTNIFGSPK
+862 V
-875 IVYHGSTKDFD
+875 VYHGTDAKFD
-886 VFKSPYDLEPDSV
+886 TFKESKN
-899 SERTMAWRTGQQ
+899 
-911 GIYFSDN
+911 GIYFTDN
-918 PTTADAFAGG
+918 PNQASKFGKNIKKATLNLKNPYVINNFEFDSGLGEKFEIWKNKVKYMLGREFTGPFFKSTAWTVQPET
-928 SSGAKIIPTY
+928 IQR
-938 LKIEKPYYINKLK
+938 LK
-951 TPYNRR
+951 
-957 EKSLIRR
+957 
-964 IQDKIEKIDGPYGS
+964 
-978 AYISTDDV
+978 A
-986 KELKS
+986 
-991 KGYDGII
+991 KGYDGIMI
-998 ASGYKRGEKHYIVFD
+998 PSGVTSSQDNRYIVFD
-1013 PTQIKSAIGNQG
+1013 SNQIKPTAGNKQG
-1025 TFDPTDPRIQMSQA
+1025 AFNEKNINTQA

-1051 IDAMRKVFGENVAKG
+1051 VDAMKKVFGENVAKG
-1066 IKSGLINIVPDVE
+1066 IKSGLINIVPSVE
-1079 SLPKPLQRQ
+1079 ALPKSLQRQ
-1088 LSPTVRAAFLGDKA
+1088 LSPTARAAFLGDKA

-1108 ITREAAPQMLLH
+1108 ITLEAAPQMLLH
-1120 EIGAHYG
+1120 EVGAHYG

-1153 KEAFEQTAQFY
+1153 KEAFEQTAQLY

-1215 SARDIAN
+1215 TAQDIAN
-1222 MVQLSTIQSLKNEGR
+1222 MVQLSTIQSLKGEGR

-1270 KQDKMP
+1270 RQDKMP

-1315 RTFEVAMEKNKII
+1315 PPHPVPKDAIEKKKIMTDM
-1328 SEALASP
+1328 LAS
-1335 SMSKADLLNIINNQ
+1335 SVMTKADLLNIINNQ
-1349 AIELGEKIYGAG
+1349 AIELGEKIYGSG
-1361 AIEALD
+1361 AVEALD
-1367 IPDKQAYI
+1367 IPDKEAYI

-1396 EAFDNY
+1396 EAYSNY
-1402 DPYYYTRSI
+1402 DPYYYVRYI
-1411 TKEELG
+1411 TKEQLELG
-1417 AESNRRDM
+1417 GQIVPSIITELAT
-1425 AILEINQLAN
+1425 AQLAAKA
-1435 IQLDAEAR
+1435 IP
-1443 AYGSEDLNNLRE
+1443 YTTEDLNNLRE
-1455 EIIDQIN
+1455 EITDQLN
-1462 KEGEIFFVSTQDGIS
+1462 KEGEIFFATSQDGINS
-1477 YTADNGR
+1477 TFDEGR
-1484 IYLDENEAYEVVD
+1484 IYLNEDEVYEVVD

-1524 SVREDAETFYND
+1524 SVREDAENFYND

-1561 TNPNAIALV
+1561 TNPNAMTIV
-1570 PGPEGERIAARF
+1570 PGPEGERVAARF
-1582 QSSHFDGSNIVAH
+1582 QSNHFDASNIVAH
-1595 VRMTGRTNPDTG
+1595 IRMTGRTDPKTSKN
-1607 KSVLFVEEIQSDWGQ
+1607 VLFVEEIQSDWGQ
-1622 KGRERGFKR
+1622 QGRQRGFKR
-1631 ELTEDEKQQLEDL
+1631 ELTEDEKQQLKDL

-1650 LSERLRVLNSS
+1650 LSKRLEVINSR
-1661 INTYI
+1661 IDTYR
-1666 KISSDADRA
+1666 KISSDADKA

-1680 LTSRVSAQ
+1680 LTSQVSTQ
-1688 KLALILNKTLGLDII
+1688 KLALILNKALGLDII
-1703 NDNMYGTFIDLL
+1703 NDNMYGNFIDLM
-1715 AFIGALKAN
+1715 AYIGALKAN

-1729 TLDSETIQS
+1729 TLDGQTIQN
-1738 YLDFPEGYSYMYSEL
+1738 YLDFPEGYNYMYNEL
-1753 RNLQELRSEP
+1753 RLNLQGLRSEP

-1771 VYNYIRSFL
+1771 VYNYVQWFL
-1780 TSYEEEAGKIEG
+1780 TSYEEKAGKIEG
-1792 FADKLN
+1792 FADKLS
-1798 DIMSAFKTPE
+1798 DIMSALKTPE
-1808 FKTWLDEFD
+1808 FKTWVDEFD
-1817 KYYMKSTEAL
+1817 KYYMKSIEAL
-1827 SQAALLRRDAAP
+1827 AQVALIRRDAQP
-1839 INFNYRE
+1839 ISTQKFETVN
-1846 IAKKIINLEDKAS
+1846 KISNLEGRAEGLDT
-1859 GIDSAPF
+1859 APF

-1910 FDEIA
+1910 FEEIA

-1927 AAKERDTDDF
+1927 AAREQGTDDF
-1937 SNARTIEKNVPENE
+1937 FNARTIEKNVPENE
-1951 LAAYVGTELAEKAK
+1951 LAAYVGTELAEAAK

-1980 GPNKSFDYFYDQIIP
+1980 GSNKSFDYFYDQLIP
-1995 SIIKQVTK
+1995 SVIKQVTK
-2003 KIGGE
+2003 KIGGD
-2008 PTKFNLSSIPEM
+2008 PTKFNLTSIPEM
-2020 QDDEIGAYIGMQTG
+2020 QDDEIGEYIGMQTG

-2088 LQAIKESTPD
+2088 LQTIKESTPD

-2126 IDADMPEVTAKQ
+2126 IDADMPEVTARQ

-2212 YDLLATGWYG
+2212 YDLLTTGWYG

-2247 ESDQRS
+2247 ESDQRT

-2277 DVLNF
+2277 DVLDF

-2394 AFNYVLVNVNG
+2394 AFNYILVNVNG

-2472 GFASNIKNTWT
+2472 GFAKNIRDTWT
-2483 SILRNQFTAD
+2483 SILRNQFSAD
-2493 LSPNAE
+2493 LSPNAD

-2512 LDEIDIIN
+2512 LDEVDIIN
-2520 QYKGKDKE
+2520 KYKGKDKE

-2589 SRTLAYLRR
+2589 SRTMAYLRR

-2612 ELEAMRGRVGNMTK
+2612 EIEAMRGRVGNMTK

-2645 TYTAFMSGDDDYENE
+2645 AYTAFMSGDDDYENE

-2671 GGIRVAVP
+2671 GGIRIAVP

-2773 VIGNSLNVSP
+2773 VIGNFLNVSP

-2858 IGKKEELKD
+2858 IGQKEELKD

-2876 GVAPYMNKINSKLS
+2876 GVAPYMNKINSQLS
-2890 DLRLAKRQ
+2890 DLRLARRQ
-2898 ITASNMSGEEK
+2898 ITASNMSSEEK
-2909 RKRIDKIDASE
+2909 RKRIDKLDASE
-2920 IKMLNAAIDKL
+2920 IKMLNAVIDKL

>member
-96 QKRREEIKEKP
+96 QKRREEIKEKS

-218 NKILGPLVTP
+218 NRILGPLVTP

-248 VTDGLITAELEAG
+248 VTEGLITAELEAG

-507 QKIGTQAIEDKALE
+507 QKITQPTE
-521 TGAGDED
+521 T
-528 VLVNPL
+528 P
-534 LKDLISSDTFLP
+534 
-546 LPSDPDAKLQYL
+546 
-558 RNIFVGNRNYYPVQS
+558 
-573 VSFEEDVAAGDLARY
+573 
-588 EKMYNDF
+588 
-595 IRGKKKVADFKE
+595 KE
-607 IQDGTITQPSAVVG
+607 IQDGTLTQPGAVVG

-779 AMSSDKEI
+779 AMSSDSEI

-793 ESVGPARTQLE
+793 QSVGPARTQLE

-850 RAPQT
+850 RAPLLFEGKPIPRQLIDQYRKNQVAEERANVSMSGPNKAAETRTWQT
-855 PEFKNWF
+855 L
-862 GKSKVTNIFGSPK
+862 SRMYT
-875 IVYHGSTKDFD
+875 DFLG
-886 VFKSPYDLEPDSV
+886 V
-899 SERTMAWRTGQQ
+899 
-911 GIYFSDN
+911 
-918 PTTADAFAGG
+918 
-928 SSGAKIIPTY
+928 
-938 LKIEKPYYINKLK
+938 
-951 TPYNRR
+951 
-957 EKSLIRR
+957 
-964 IQDKIEKIDGPYGS
+964 
-978 AYISTDDV
+978 
-986 KELKS
+986 
-991 KGYDGII
+991 
-998 ASGYKRGEKHYIVFD
+998 
-1013 PTQIKSAIGNQG
+1013 
-1025 TFDPTDPRIQMSQA
+1025 DPRSNWTTSPRFYALQDLLIQNYKPQESRQG

-1153 KEAFEQTAQFY
+1153 KRAFEDTVQYY

-1262 LKRAVVNA
+1262 LKRAVINA

-1302 ILDILNGNLMPTF
+1302 ILDILDIMDKS
-1315 RTFEVAMEKNKII
+1315 EKVTYGP
-1328 SEALASP
+1328 L
-1335 SMSKADLLNIINNQ
+1335 SKGSLIGIINSY
-1349 AIELGEKIYGAG
+1349 AIELSEKIYGAG

-1396 EAFDNY
+1396 EAYDNY

-1425 AILEINQLAN
+1425 AILEIDLLAKAQLRSTY
-1435 IQLDAEAR
+1435 EP
-1443 AYGSEDLNNLRE
+1443 EDLNSLKEKITN
-1455 EIIDQIN
+1455 QIN
-1462 KEGEIFFVSTQDGIS
+1462 KEGEIFFITTPDGIDYS
-1477 YTADNGR
+1477 VNDGQ
-1484 IYLDENEAYEVVD
+1484 IYLNENEAYEVAD

-1509 SLVNEARREIDREEE
+1509 SFVYEARREIDREEE

-1536 EYGDGQTKYKQYT
+1536 EYGDGQTKHKNWV
-1549 LPGGDNYTELLI
+1549 LPGGSDYTELLI
-1561 TNPNAIALV
+1561 LNPKAKQ
-1570 PGPEGERIAARF
+1570 PGVSADGQREDAVF
-1582 QSSHFDGSNIVAH
+1582 SSSHFDPQNIIAH
-1595 VRMTGRTNPDTG
+1595 VRMTTRSDKDSS
-1607 KSVLFVEEIQSDWGQ
+1607 KSVLFVEEVQSDWGQ
-1622 KGRERGFKR
+1622 RGRQQGFKR
-1631 ELTEDEKQQLEDL
+1631 ELTKEEKQKLEDL
-1644 NKDKEQ
+1644 KKKKEDISARQVKVETAINDNYDAKEKVMERLFEWGSSTRSVAKILDEIGKNTGIDFSKLGATNLRLSQNTFIDMLNYIGAIPHNKKLAGLLGRNIPPNFYETRESIGFFSEAQQ
-1650 LSERLRVLNSS
+1650 LSLFEEPTERQQFEL
-1661 INTYI
+1661 
-1666 KISSDADRA
+1666 A
-1675 KEQAE
+1675 QA
-1680 LTSRVSAQ
+1680 
-1688 KLALILNKTLGLDII
+1688 KLALGEKFAGKHYERYYVSDAVKRFLELNKDTEQVFPLSMNAYINAILEVLQQPIAQEYFKKFDSYYSDMTPRANKEFTLR
-1703 NDNMYGTFIDLL
+1703 T
-1715 AFIGALKAN
+1715 
-1724 LKIID
+1724 
-1729 TLDSETIQS
+1729 
-1738 YLDFPEGYSYMYSEL
+1738 
-1753 RNLQELRSEP
+1753 
-1763 NRMPYNGI
+1763 
-1771 VYNYIRSFL
+1771 
-1780 TSYEEEAGKIEG
+1780 
-1792 FADKLN
+1792 KLN
-1798 DIMSAFKTPE
+1798 ELYKEYAEADNEAARIKNMSSGVDP
-1808 FKTWLDEFD
+1808 
-1817 KYYMKSTEAL
+1817 
-1827 SQAALLRRDAAP
+1827 AA
-1839 INFNYRE
+1839 
-1846 IAKKIINLEDKAS
+1846 
-1859 GIDSAPF
+1859 F

-1874 ELAIKRIARWAV
+1874 ELAIKRVARYAV
-1886 DNNYDDVAFINGLQS
+1886 DKGYDKVAFSNGIQISKL
-1901 SRRYSLATA
+1901 YSMGRNFEKL
-1910 FDEIA
+1910 I
-1915 ITRSEDGKTYTL
+1915 ITRSEDGKIYRL
-1927 AAKERDTDDF
+1927 DAAPNMDQFDQATPISEQVEDKDL
-1937 SNARTIEKNVPENE
+1937 EN
-1951 LAAYVGTELAEKAK
+1951 YIGTELAKKARQ
-1965 KIDPGITDIFDTNLR
+1965 IDPGTTDIFSAGDLELPSKT
-1980 GPNKSFDYFYDQIIP
+1980 FDHYYDKVIP
-1995 SIIKQVTK
+1995 SIVKKLTKQL
-2003 KIGGE
+2003 GGE
-2008 PTKFNLSSIPEM
+2008 TKVFDLSGAEAIETR
-2020 QDDEIGAYIGMQTG
+2020 DIGKQAGLQQG
-2034 FKITPEMKKNI
+2034 FEITPEMKKNI

-2052 SKQPKVLESRQRPE
+2052 SKQPKILESRQRPE

-2126 IDADMPEVTAKQ
+2126 IDADMPEVTARQ

-2170 PSGMIIADESTGDT
+2170 PSGMIIADESTGNT

-2212 YDLLATGWYG
+2212 YDLLTTGWYG

-2247 ESDQRS
+2247 ESDQS
-2253 YEEAYRRYGEELK
+2253 TYEEAYRRYGEELK

-2277 DVLNF
+2277 DVLDF

-2289 TREKAEDYL
+2289 TREKAQDYL
-2298 NKLEYVALYR
+2298 DKLEYVALYR
-2308 IPEDALE
+2308 IPEEDVA
-2315 QYENQ
+2315 QYDNQ
-2320 PFRRGAGLLGAGREY
+2320 PFRRGTGLLGARREY
-2335 RLLGSDRAAADP
+2335 RLLGSNRAAADP
-2347 LENFITNMSWLM
+2347 LENFIINMSWLM

-2394 AFNYVLVNVNG
+2394 AFRNAFVEVNVNG

-2483 SILRNQFTAD
+2483 SILKNQFTAD

-2920 IKMLNAAIDKL
+2920 IKMLNAVIDKL